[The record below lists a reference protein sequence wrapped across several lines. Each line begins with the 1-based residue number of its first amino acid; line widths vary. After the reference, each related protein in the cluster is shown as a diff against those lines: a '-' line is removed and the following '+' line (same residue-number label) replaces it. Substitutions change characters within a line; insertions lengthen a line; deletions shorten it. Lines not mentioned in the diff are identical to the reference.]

1 MPLFTQR
8 ESRPAWFDETDQSQ
22 WLRPGLGD
30 YLGAAAGDAWEGL
43 PTVALG
49 RLGEMAAL
57 STQAT
62 GTDVELD
69 ESGTPV
75 ISHERQPMSI
85 LPTEEQASIIDAHGL
100 KGQITPQP
108 GYSRDML
115 DVVMEHKKAELARQ
129 ATREAAPGIYAPLGF
144 ATELGIS
151 LFDPINVASAFV
163 PVVGEARVLSMLGR
177 ASGALGRAGVRAG
190 VGTVEGA
197 VGAAMVEPV
206 IALAQTQQQADYDMS
221 DALGNI
227 AFGAAFGA
235 ALHPAAGAVGDW
247 LRSRRGQ
254 RQPWQIMPDT
264 GESLDLMR
272 RHRDAI
278 RDARISAGADET
290 RAAEE
295 SAAAAA
301 LFDARA
307 RRWAYDFNQP
317 VAAFYDRYMPDYR
330 AVREGK
336 DALSQ
341 AALYEQTPMGDAARA
356 SLERDIHD
364 FGAAVDNIVA
374 AGKLP
379 SNPVKMLGQTPLV
392 MQLLGRDTVTGKAAA
407 QGGIYAA
414 PHVFDGTHPN
424 MTPEM
429 WKQIPAAMADPIAV
443 FDSDSPAGRARGD
456 LVFMLELTD
465 ANGATVVVPVALDVA
480 KGRKQAHVNIVKSAY
495 SKESGGVPAN
505 HWFMRQF
512 KKNARYVNGQKME
525 PWLRAA
531 GAASPLGSLKDVA
544 ATNTSGNR
552 IYTDADLVNLREA
565 QPALYQP
572 PAGARDL
579 RQRFAAMPL
588 IEADSTQWFGP
599 GRAIDAAPLTETPE
613 QAKTLREA
621 VKVWARERFPNGTT
635 TTNVDTGW
643 DVQITPK
650 GVRDSLSHGFDALLA
665 RSVPFIPQII
675 ESGIHLDSI
684 EKKPGLMSHIFANKI
699 RLDGQDHV
707 VGFVLREDGNG
718 NRFYDHEL
726 TKIISSDQLVPGKQ
740 REATAELRTDQN
752 LSPGSSELLS
762 NQGDVMNIL
771 RERLGV
777 NDGTGQ
783 VLFQTAYHG
792 TPHRFD
798 EFSLEHIGTGEG
810 AQAHGWGLYFA
821 QDRKVSEDYPNNGRA
836 VGSISPEIA
845 RTLRLDKPG
854 AIVLDDIGLQHIED
868 RHGKE
873 IRGLG
878 FADARAFVDAVL
890 ADVSAVYD
898 VDGGGRKYDLV
909 SRTMTPQGR
918 IMVRLEFAEKGDFYQ
933 VATAGPLRKTQY
945 KNKKPLWEGAH
956 STRFPEETPWA
967 TRRASQRGQSGMR
980 QDAADKISLAIGN
993 REVNGEARARVTFD
1007 AAEGGRAVIEFFSAA
1022 DASSAPHELYHIFRR
1037 EMAESAARPDAPQRV
1052 REDWAH
1058 IEEFVGAEP
1067 GQTWTREM
1075 EEKFARAGERFL
1087 LEGKAPT
1094 PALQGVFE
1102 RLRQWFLELYA
1113 NADAAGLHIS
1123 PAMREVFGN
1132 MLSVPAEQGD
1142 MAFRKALGELLSRPV
1157 DPVEPAA
1164 VPPLPADAPPL
1175 ETMQAMTVEA
1185 EQDLGRALGELE
1197 QALPEGAANLRAVY
1211 DAEVALSDADIQKS
1225 VQVRAVLE
1233 EAARCY
1239 MRN

>member
-30 YLGAAAGDAWEGL
+30 YLDAAAGDAWEGL

-227 AFGAAFGA
+227 AFGVAFGA

-264 GESLDLMR
+264 DESLDLMR

-356 SLERDIHD
+356 SLERDVHD

-407 QGGIYAA
+407 QGGIHAA
-414 PHVFDGTHPN
+414 PHIFDGTHPN

-465 ANGATVVVPVALDVA
+465 ANGATVVVPVALQA
-480 KGRKQAHVNIVKSAY
+480 KGKLGARINIVKSAY
-495 SKESGGVPAN
+495 AKESGGVPSN
-505 HWFMRQF
+505 HWFMRQV
-512 KKNARYVNGQKME
+512 KKNARYVNGQK
-525 PWLRAA
+525 WKHWRDIGS
-531 GAASPLGSLKDVA
+531 GADSPLVVP
-544 ATNTSGNR
+544 TNASGNT
-552 IYTDADLVNLREA
+552 IYSEADLVNLREA

-572 PAGARDL
+572 PAGARDP
-579 RQRFAAMPL
+579 RQRFADMPL

-599 GRAIDAAPLTETPE
+599 GKAIDTDSRNMR
-613 QAKTLREA
+613 KA
-621 VKVWARERFPNGTT
+621 VHDWARTAFPQGTT
-635 TTNVDTGW
+635 VSNADTGW
-643 DVQITPK
+643 GVQVTPSGIK
-650 GVRDSLSHGFDALLA
+650 ASLHHGYDELLA

-699 RLDGQDHV
+699 RLDGQDYV
-707 VGFVLREDGNG
+707 VGFVLREDRTG

-726 TKIISSDQLVPGKQ
+726 TKIISPDWLKPG
-740 REATAELRTDQN
+740 RDTSEEALGHRTN
-752 LSPGSSELLS
+752 RGISPDSLNADRFPDGSVVHAARA
-762 NQGDVMNIL
+762 NRGNVMNIL

-918 IMVRLEFAEKGDFYQ
+918 VMVRLEFAETGDFYSI
-933 VATAGPLRKTQY
+933 ATAGTVRKKY
-945 KNKKPLWEGAH
+945 YEKKLPLWESANLNH
-956 STRFPEETPWA
+956 SPKGTPDA
-967 TRRASQRGQSGMR
+967 TFSGQSGMR
-980 QDAADKISLAIGN
+980 QDAAGKISLAIGN

-1052 REDWAH
+1052 REDWAR

-1132 MLSVPAEQGD
+1132 MLSVPAAQGD

-1185 EQDLGRALGELE
+1185 EQDLDRALGELE
-1197 QALPEGAANLRAVY
+1197 QALPEGTEDLRAVY
-1211 DAEVALSDADIQKS
+1211 DAEAALIDADIQKS
-1225 VQVRAVLE
+1225 IQVRAVLE
-1233 EAARCY
+1233 EAARCE

>member
-57 STQAT
+57 SAQAT

-75 ISHERQPMSI
+75 ISHERRPMSI

-100 KGQITPQP
+100 KGQIMPQP

-115 DVVMEHKKAELARQ
+115 DVVMERKKAELARQ

-197 VGAAMVEPV
+197 VGAAMIEPV

-264 GESLDLMR
+264 DESLALMR

-278 RDARISAGADET
+278 RDARIFAGADEA

-330 AVREGK
+330 AGMAPFDR
-336 DALSQ
+336 
-341 AALYEQTPMGDAARA
+341 T
-356 SLERDIHD
+356 
-364 FGAAVDNIVA
+364 VDNF
-374 AGKLP
+374 L
-379 SNPVKMLGQTPLV
+379 S
-392 MQLLGRDTVTGKAAA
+392 
-407 QGGIYAA
+407 
-414 PHVFDGTHPN
+414 
-424 MTPEM
+424 TPE
-429 WKQIPAAMADPIAV
+429 
-443 FDSDSPAGRARGD
+443 S
-456 LVFMLELTD
+456 
-465 ANGATVVVPVALDVA
+465 LD
-480 KGRKQAHVNIVKSAY
+480 
-495 SKESGGVPAN
+495 
-505 HWFMRQF
+505 
-512 KKNARYVNGQKME
+512 
-525 PWLRAA
+525 
-531 GAASPLGSLKDVA
+531 
-544 ATNTSGNR
+544 
-552 IYTDADLVNLREA
+552 
-565 QPALYQP
+565 
-572 PAGARDL
+572 
-579 RQRFAAMPL
+579 
-588 IEADSTQWFGP
+588 
-599 GRAIDAAPLTETPE
+599 
-613 QAKTLREA
+613 
-621 VKVWARERFPNGTT
+621 
-635 TTNVDTGW
+635 
-643 DVQITPK
+643 
-650 GVRDSLSHGFDALLA
+650 
-665 RSVPFIPQII
+665 
-675 ESGIHLDSI
+675 
-684 EKKPGLMSHIFANKI
+684 
-699 RLDGQDHV
+699 
-707 VGFVLREDGNG
+707 
-718 NRFYDHEL
+718 
-726 TKIISSDQLVPGKQ
+726 
-740 REATAELRTDQN
+740 
-752 LSPGSSELLS
+752 
-762 NQGDVMNIL
+762 
-771 RERLGV
+771 
-777 NDGTGQ
+777 
-783 VLFQTAYHG
+783 QTAYHG
-792 TPHRFD
+792 TPHKFKD
-798 EFSLEHIGTGEG
+798 FSLEHIGTGEG

-821 QDRKVSEDYPNNGRA
+821 ENKDVSEDYRRRLGVGERGQLFEVDIPENDVLLDEQKVFEAQPEKVKKALEGLGRQA
-836 VGSISPEIA
+836 VGELSIGE
-845 RTLRLDKPG
+845 
-854 AIVLDDIGLQHIED
+854 QHIAINNDLKDLLGDLIDIPEMPS
-868 RHGKE
+868 RTINKFQGKTGKE
-873 IRGLG
+873 IYDELSREYGSQSNASKALNAAGIKGISYDGLSDG
-878 FADARAFVDAVL
+878 RSFVVFDDKAIDVL
-890 ADVSAVYD
+890 KTFYQGQA
-898 VDGGGRKYDLV
+898 DGGQPTVIVRGDELGVPEGAEIKAYRKAAREVYRELQKTPAYREDLGEIRFSGDGFREMKQAGADKRKWQLVPRLKELVETAEYIGPVPLNKVRNDRIAAFHWLETDVELNGEKLRVGLNIAEDFNGNKFYNLLQDVEGFKAQRKALGSSQKNKSGGQGLV
-909 SRTMTPQGR
+909 SGSSNLPGR
-918 IMVRLEFAEKGDFYQ
+918 SIPGESE
-933 VATAGPLRKTQY
+933 PL
-945 KNKKPLWEGAH
+945 
-956 STRFPEETPWA
+956 
-967 TRRASQRGQSGMR
+967 R
-980 QDAADKISLAIGN
+980 QDATASVEERIPVSDDG
-993 REVNGEARARVTFD
+993 VNLYILSEPATRGGDPRARVTFD

-1052 REDWAH
+1052 REDWAR

-1067 GQTWTREM
+1067 GQTWTRAM

-1164 VPPLPADAPPL
+1164 VPPLPVDAPPL

-1197 QALPEGAANLRAVY
+1197 QALPGGAANLRAVY
-1211 DAEVALSDADIQKS
+1211 DAETALIDADIQKS
-1225 VQVRAVLE
+1225 VQVQAVLE

>member
-1 MPLFTQR
+1 M
-8 ESRPAWFDETDQSQ
+8 D
-22 WLRPGLGD
+22 
-30 YLGAAAGDAWEGL
+30 AAG
-43 PTVALG
+43 
-49 RLGEMAAL
+49 
-57 STQAT
+57 
-62 GTDVELD
+62 
-69 ESGTPV
+69 
-75 ISHERQPMSI
+75 
-85 LPTEEQASIIDAHGL
+85 
-100 KGQITPQP
+100 
-108 GYSRDML
+108 
-115 DVVMEHKKAELARQ
+115 
-129 ATREAAPGIYAPLGF
+129 
-144 ATELGIS
+144 
-151 LFDPINVASAFV
+151 
-163 PVVGEARVLSMLGR
+163 
-177 ASGALGRAGVRAG
+177 
-190 VGTVEGA
+190 
-197 VGAAMVEPV
+197 
-206 IALAQTQQQADYDMS
+206 
-221 DALGNI
+221 
-227 AFGAAFGA
+227 
-235 ALHPAAGAVGDW
+235 
-247 LRSRRGQ
+247 
-254 RQPWQIMPDT
+254 
-264 GESLDLMR
+264 LMR
-272 RHRDAI
+272 RRSVGLAGEDA
-278 RDARISAGADET
+278 DG
-290 RAAEE
+290 
-295 SAAAAA
+295 
-301 LFDARA
+301 
-307 RRWAYDFNQP
+307 
-317 VAAFYDRYMPDYR
+317 
-330 AVREGK
+330 
-336 DALSQ
+336 DALRQ

-356 SLERDIHD
+356 SLERDVHD
-364 FGAAVDNIVA
+364 FGVAVDNIVA

-379 SNPVKMLGQTPLV
+379 SDPVKMLGQTPLV

-443 FDSDSPAGRARGD
+443 FDSDSPAGRAKGD

-465 ANGATVVVPVALDVA
+465 ANGATVVVPVALQA
-480 KGRKQAHVNIVKSAY
+480 KGKLGARINIVKSAY
-495 SKESGGVPAN
+495 AKESGGVPSN
-505 HWFMRQF
+505 HWFTRQV
-512 KKNARYVNGQKME
+512 KKNARYVNGQK
-525 PWLRAA
+525 WKHWRDIGS
-531 GAASPLGSLKDVA
+531 GADSPLVVP
-544 ATNTSGNR
+544 TNASGNT
-552 IYTDADLVNLREA
+552 IHTEADLVNLRQGNA
-565 QPALYQP
+565 ALYQP
-572 PAGARDL
+572 SAEARDL
-579 RQRFAAMPL
+579 KQRFADMPL

-599 GRAIDAAPLTETPE
+599 GKAIDAASLTETPE

-621 VKVWARERFPNGTT
+621 VKAWARERFPKGTS

-675 ESGIHLDSI
+675 ESGIHVDSI
-684 EKKPGLMSHIFANKI
+684 RKTPQLLSHIFAGKI
-699 RLDGQDHV
+699 RLDGQDYV
-707 VGFVLREDGNG
+707 VGFVLREDVNG

-726 TKIISSDQLVPGKQ
+726 TKIISPDWLVPGHPSN
-740 REATAELRTDQN
+740 EGPSSEGSSGHRTN
-752 LSPGSSELLS
+752 RGISPGSLNADRFPDGSVVHAARA
-762 NQGDVMNIL
+762 NRGDVMNIL

-792 TPHRFD
+792 TPHKFKD
-798 EFSLEHIGTGEG
+798 FSLEHIGTGEG

-821 QDRKVSEDYPNNGRA
+821 QDRKVSEDYRNRLRTGRSRGQLFEVDIPENDVLLDEQKVFEAQPEKVKKALEGLGRQAVGELSVGGQNIAINNDLKDLLGDLIDIPEMPSRTINKFQGKTGKEIYDALSREYGSQSNASKALNAAGIKGISYDGLSDGRSFVVFDDKAIDVLKTFYQEQADAVSYPNNGRA

-918 IMVRLEFAEKGDFYQ
+918 VMVRLEFAEKGDFYQ
-933 VATAGPLRKTQY
+933 VAIAGPLRKTQY

-993 REVNGEARARVTFD
+993 REVNGDARARVTFD

-1052 REDWAH
+1052 REDWAR

-1067 GQTWTREM
+1067 GQTWTRAM

-1132 MLSVPAEQGD
+1132 MLSVPSEQGD

-1197 QALPEGAANLRAVY
+1197 QALPGGAANLRAVY
-1211 DAEVALSDADIQKS
+1211 DAEAALIDADIQKS
-1225 VQVRAVLE
+1225 MQVRAVLE
-1233 EAARCY
+1233 EAARCE

>member
-57 STQAT
+57 SAQAT

-75 ISHERQPMSI
+75 ISHERRPMSI
-85 LPTEEQASIIDAHGL
+85 LPMEEQASIIDAHGL
-100 KGQITPQP
+100 KGQIMPQP

-115 DVVMEHKKAELARQ
+115 DVVMERKKAELARQ

-197 VGAAMVEPV
+197 VGAAMIEPV

-264 GESLDLMR
+264 DESLALMR

-278 RDARISAGADET
+278 RDARIFAGADET

-317 VAAFYDRYMPDYR
+317 VTAFYDRYMPDYR
-330 AVREGK
+330 AGMAPLDR
-336 DALSQ
+336 
-341 AALYEQTPMGDAARA
+341 T
-356 SLERDIHD
+356 
-364 FGAAVDNIVA
+364 VDNF
-374 AGKLP
+374 L
-379 SNPVKMLGQTPLV
+379 SM
-392 MQLLGRDTVTGKAAA
+392 
-407 QGGIYAA
+407 
-414 PHVFDGTHPN
+414 
-424 MTPEM
+424 PE
-429 WKQIPAAMADPIAV
+429 
-443 FDSDSPAGRARGD
+443 S
-456 LVFMLELTD
+456 
-465 ANGATVVVPVALDVA
+465 LD
-480 KGRKQAHVNIVKSAY
+480 
-495 SKESGGVPAN
+495 
-505 HWFMRQF
+505 
-512 KKNARYVNGQKME
+512 
-525 PWLRAA
+525 
-531 GAASPLGSLKDVA
+531 
-544 ATNTSGNR
+544 
-552 IYTDADLVNLREA
+552 
-565 QPALYQP
+565 
-572 PAGARDL
+572 
-579 RQRFAAMPL
+579 
-588 IEADSTQWFGP
+588 
-599 GRAIDAAPLTETPE
+599 
-613 QAKTLREA
+613 
-621 VKVWARERFPNGTT
+621 
-635 TTNVDTGW
+635 
-643 DVQITPK
+643 
-650 GVRDSLSHGFDALLA
+650 
-665 RSVPFIPQII
+665 
-675 ESGIHLDSI
+675 
-684 EKKPGLMSHIFANKI
+684 
-699 RLDGQDHV
+699 
-707 VGFVLREDGNG
+707 
-718 NRFYDHEL
+718 
-726 TKIISSDQLVPGKQ
+726 
-740 REATAELRTDQN
+740 
-752 LSPGSSELLS
+752 
-762 NQGDVMNIL
+762 
-771 RERLGV
+771 
-777 NDGTGQ
+777 
-783 VLFQTAYHG
+783 QTAYHG

-798 EFSLEHIGTGEG
+798 DFSLEHIGTGEG

-821 QDRKVSEDYPNNGRA
+821 QDRKVSEDYRNRLRTGRSRGQLFEVDIPENDVLLDEQKSFGEQPDAVKQALLAVYKSFPKERLAIVREEAKAQVGRDRALVEKGDKLELERQQLFNRKRALKTVNAERPAGTNPFDPKSSAKLFDLGRDYLRQMYSPEQIARLENDAGYLAAEKAALKEKLDDVARKIGENERRIEEKRKKDRDAIDRARLGTLLAKMDGASLYSGISAMADSPRAASELLNAHGIRGITYDGGQDGRSFVVFDDKAIDVLKTFYQPEVNAVSYPNNGRA

-918 IMVRLEFAEKGDFYQ
+918 VMVRLEFAETGDFYSI
-933 VATAGPLRKTQY
+933 ATAGTVRKKY
-945 KNKKPLWEGAH
+945 YEKKLPLWESANLNH
-956 STRFPEETPWA
+956 SPKGTPDA
-967 TRRASQRGQSGMR
+967 TFSGQSGMR
-980 QDAADKISLAIGN
+980 QDAAGKISLAIGN
-993 REVNGEARARVTFD
+993 REVNGDARARVTFD
-1007 AAEGGRAVIEFFSAA
+1007 AAEGGRAIIEFFSAA

-1052 REDWAH
+1052 REDWAR

-1067 GQTWTREM
+1067 GQTWTRAM

-1197 QALPEGAANLRAVY
+1197 QALPGGAANLRAIY
-1211 DAEVALSDADIQKS
+1211 DAETALIDADIQKS
-1225 VQVRAVLE
+1225 VQVRTVLE

>member
-8 ESRPAWFDETDQSQ
+8 ESRPAWFHETDQSQ

-57 STQAT
+57 SAQAT

-69 ESGTPV
+69 ENGTPV

-85 LPTEEQASIIDAHGL
+85 LPTEEQASIIDAYGL

-115 DVVMEHKKAELARQ
+115 DVVMERKKAELARQ

-197 VGAAMVEPV
+197 VGAAMIEPV

-264 GESLDLMR
+264 DESLALMR

-278 RDARISAGADET
+278 RDARIFAGADEA

-356 SLERDIHD
+356 SLERDVHD

-392 MQLLGRDTVTGKAAA
+392 MRLLGRDTVTGKAAA
-407 QGGIYAA
+407 QGGVYAA

-465 ANGATVVVPVALDVA
+465 ANGATVVVPVALQA
-480 KGRKQAHVNIVKSAY
+480 KGKLGARINIVKSAY
-495 SKESGGVPAN
+495 SKESGGVPSN
-505 HWFMRQF
+505 HWFMRQL
-512 KKNARYVNGQKME
+512 KKNARYVNGQK
-525 PWLRAA
+525 WKHWRDIGS
-531 GAASPLGSLKDVA
+531 GADSPLVVP
-544 ATNTSGNR
+544 TNASGNT
-552 IYTDADLVNLREA
+552 IHTEADLVNLRQGNA
-565 QPALYQP
+565 ALYQP
-572 PAGARDL
+572 SAEARDL
-579 RQRFAAMPL
+579 L
-588 IEADSTQWFGP
+588 NADVDAWAQKSGSSNLP
-599 GRAIDAAPLTETPE
+599 GRSIPGESEPL
-613 QAKTLREA
+613 
-621 VKVWARERFPNGTT
+621 
-635 TTNVDTGW
+635 
-643 DVQITPK
+643 
-650 GVRDSLSHGFDALLA
+650 
-665 RSVPFIPQII
+665 
-675 ESGIHLDSI
+675 
-684 EKKPGLMSHIFANKI
+684 
-699 RLDGQDHV
+699 
-707 VGFVLREDGNG
+707 
-718 NRFYDHEL
+718 
-726 TKIISSDQLVPGKQ
+726 
-740 REATAELRTDQN
+740 
-752 LSPGSSELLS
+752 
-762 NQGDVMNIL
+762 
-771 RERLGV
+771 
-777 NDGTGQ
+777 
-783 VLFQTAYHG
+783 
-792 TPHRFD
+792 
-798 EFSLEHIGTGEG
+798 
-810 AQAHGWGLYFA
+810 
-821 QDRKVSEDYPNNGRA
+821 
-836 VGSISPEIA
+836 
-845 RTLRLDKPG
+845 
-854 AIVLDDIGLQHIED
+854 
-868 RHGKE
+868 
-873 IRGLG
+873 
-878 FADARAFVDAVL
+878 
-890 ADVSAVYD
+890 
-898 VDGGGRKYDLV
+898 
-909 SRTMTPQGR
+909 
-918 IMVRLEFAEKGDFYQ
+918 
-933 VATAGPLRKTQY
+933 
-945 KNKKPLWEGAH
+945 
-956 STRFPEETPWA
+956 
-967 TRRASQRGQSGMR
+967 R
-980 QDAADKISLAIGN
+980 QDATASVEERIPVSDDG
-993 REVNGEARARVTFD
+993 VNLYILSEPATRGGDPRARVTFD

-1052 REDWAH
+1052 REDWAR

-1067 GQTWTREM
+1067 GKAWTREM

-1197 QALPEGAANLRAVY
+1197 QALPGGAANLRAIY
-1211 DAEVALSDADIQKS
+1211 DAETALIDADIQKS
-1225 VQVRAVLE
+1225 VQVRTVLE

>member
-8 ESRPAWFDETDQSQ
+8 ESRPAWFHETDQSQ

-57 STQAT
+57 SAQAT

-75 ISHERQPMSI
+75 ISHERRPMSI
-85 LPTEEQASIIDAHGL
+85 LPMEEQASIIDAHGL
-100 KGQITPQP
+100 KGQIMPQP

-115 DVVMEHKKAELARQ
+115 DVVMERKKAELARQ

-197 VGAAMVEPV
+197 VGAAMIEPV

-264 GESLDLMR
+264 DESLALMR

-278 RDARISAGADET
+278 RDARICAGADEA

-330 AVREGK
+330 AGMAPFDR
-336 DALSQ
+336 
-341 AALYEQTPMGDAARA
+341 T
-356 SLERDIHD
+356 
-364 FGAAVDNIVA
+364 VDNF
-374 AGKLP
+374 L
-379 SNPVKMLGQTPLV
+379 S
-392 MQLLGRDTVTGKAAA
+392 
-407 QGGIYAA
+407 
-414 PHVFDGTHPN
+414 
-424 MTPEM
+424 TPE
-429 WKQIPAAMADPIAV
+429 
-443 FDSDSPAGRARGD
+443 S
-456 LVFMLELTD
+456 
-465 ANGATVVVPVALDVA
+465 LD
-480 KGRKQAHVNIVKSAY
+480 
-495 SKESGGVPAN
+495 
-505 HWFMRQF
+505 
-512 KKNARYVNGQKME
+512 
-525 PWLRAA
+525 
-531 GAASPLGSLKDVA
+531 
-544 ATNTSGNR
+544 
-552 IYTDADLVNLREA
+552 
-565 QPALYQP
+565 
-572 PAGARDL
+572 
-579 RQRFAAMPL
+579 
-588 IEADSTQWFGP
+588 
-599 GRAIDAAPLTETPE
+599 
-613 QAKTLREA
+613 
-621 VKVWARERFPNGTT
+621 
-635 TTNVDTGW
+635 
-643 DVQITPK
+643 
-650 GVRDSLSHGFDALLA
+650 
-665 RSVPFIPQII
+665 
-675 ESGIHLDSI
+675 
-684 EKKPGLMSHIFANKI
+684 
-699 RLDGQDHV
+699 
-707 VGFVLREDGNG
+707 
-718 NRFYDHEL
+718 
-726 TKIISSDQLVPGKQ
+726 
-740 REATAELRTDQN
+740 
-752 LSPGSSELLS
+752 
-762 NQGDVMNIL
+762 
-771 RERLGV
+771 
-777 NDGTGQ
+777 
-783 VLFQTAYHG
+783 QTAYHG
-792 TPHRFD
+792 TPHRFTD
-798 EFSLEHIGTGEG
+798 FSLEHIGTGEG

-821 QDRKVSEDYPNNGRA
+821 QDRKISEDYRNRLRTGRSRGQLFEVDIPENDVLLDEQKVFEAQPEKVKKALEGLGRQA
-836 VGSISPEIA
+836 VGELSVGEQNIAVNNDLKDLLGDLIDIPEMPS
-845 RTLRLDKPG
+845 RTINKFLGKT
-854 AIVLDDIGLQHIED
+854 
-868 RHGKE
+868 GKE
-873 IRGLG
+873 IYDALSREYGSQSNASKALNAAGIKGISYDGLSDGRSFVVFDDKAIDVLKTFYQEQADGGQPTVIVRGDELG
-878 FADARAFVDAVL
+878 VPEGANIREYIAAAKKYHDALKYESEHGKPVMQPQLERPVRFSGKGWKKNTYGGANVDKWKLFPKLREIIETSTLKHTDDVSKPRKDGFTRFHWVENFVELDGNQRYVGLMLAEDKDGNLFYNLNADVDAWAQKSGSSNL
-890 ADVSAVYD
+890 P
-898 VDGGGRKYDLV
+898 GR
-909 SRTMTPQGR
+909 SIPG
-918 IMVRLEFAEKGDFYQ
+918 ESE
-933 VATAGPLRKTQY
+933 PL
-945 KNKKPLWEGAH
+945 
-956 STRFPEETPWA
+956 
-967 TRRASQRGQSGMR
+967 R
-980 QDAADKISLAIGN
+980 QDATASVEERIPVSDDG
-993 REVNGEARARVTFD
+993 VNLYILSEPATRGGDPRARVTFD

-1052 REDWAH
+1052 REDWAR

-1067 GQTWTREM
+1067 GQTWTRAM

-1197 QALPEGAANLRAVY
+1197 QALPGGAANLRAVY
-1211 DAEVALSDADIQKS
+1211 DAETALIDADIQKS
-1225 VQVRAVLE
+1225 VQVRTVLE

>member
-8 ESRPAWFDETDQSQ
+8 ESRPAWFHETDQSQ
-22 WLRPGLGD
+22 WLRPSLGD

-85 LPTEEQASIIDAHGL
+85 LPTEEQASIIDAYGL

-115 DVVMEHKKAELARQ
+115 DVVMERKKAELARQ

-197 VGAAMVEPV
+197 VGAAMIEPV

-264 GESLDLMR
+264 DESLALMR

-278 RDARISAGADET
+278 RDARIFAGADET

-317 VAAFYDRYMPDYR
+317 VTAFYDRYMPDYR
-330 AVREGK
+330 AGMAPFDR
-336 DALSQ
+336 
-341 AALYEQTPMGDAARA
+341 T
-356 SLERDIHD
+356 
-364 FGAAVDNIVA
+364 VDNF
-374 AGKLP
+374 L
-379 SNPVKMLGQTPLV
+379 SM
-392 MQLLGRDTVTGKAAA
+392 
-407 QGGIYAA
+407 
-414 PHVFDGTHPN
+414 
-424 MTPEM
+424 PE
-429 WKQIPAAMADPIAV
+429 
-443 FDSDSPAGRARGD
+443 S
-456 LVFMLELTD
+456 
-465 ANGATVVVPVALDVA
+465 LD
-480 KGRKQAHVNIVKSAY
+480 
-495 SKESGGVPAN
+495 
-505 HWFMRQF
+505 
-512 KKNARYVNGQKME
+512 
-525 PWLRAA
+525 
-531 GAASPLGSLKDVA
+531 
-544 ATNTSGNR
+544 
-552 IYTDADLVNLREA
+552 
-565 QPALYQP
+565 
-572 PAGARDL
+572 
-579 RQRFAAMPL
+579 
-588 IEADSTQWFGP
+588 
-599 GRAIDAAPLTETPE
+599 
-613 QAKTLREA
+613 
-621 VKVWARERFPNGTT
+621 
-635 TTNVDTGW
+635 
-643 DVQITPK
+643 
-650 GVRDSLSHGFDALLA
+650 
-665 RSVPFIPQII
+665 
-675 ESGIHLDSI
+675 
-684 EKKPGLMSHIFANKI
+684 
-699 RLDGQDHV
+699 
-707 VGFVLREDGNG
+707 
-718 NRFYDHEL
+718 
-726 TKIISSDQLVPGKQ
+726 
-740 REATAELRTDQN
+740 
-752 LSPGSSELLS
+752 
-762 NQGDVMNIL
+762 
-771 RERLGV
+771 
-777 NDGTGQ
+777 
-783 VLFQTAYHG
+783 QTAYHG

-798 EFSLEHIGTGEG
+798 DFSLEHIGTGEG

-821 QDRKVSEDYPNNGRA
+821 QNKGVSEKYRENL
-836 VGSISPEIA
+836 SISNTEYRIGKKTYHLDMDDRVTWVDEKNVTPPDYVLFALRELRTTRGNKEQAIEELSRRAEEWMSEKDKETKKIGKIFKKSAAWLQEKNIEVTGDPGQLFEVDLPENDV
-845 RTLRLDKPG
+845 LLDEDKEFSQQPEHVRSALESMG
-854 AIVLDDIGLQHIED
+854 LGDIQ
-868 RHGKE
+868 RRSGKE
-873 IRGLG
+873 IYQLAVEKYGSERQASEALNAAGIKGISYDGLSDGRSFVVFDDKAIDVLKTFYQEQADGGQPAVIVRGDELG
-878 FADARAFVDAVL
+878 VPEGANIREYIAAAKKYHDALKYESEHGKPVMQPQLERPVRFSGKGWKKNTYGGANVDKWKLFPKLREIIETSTLKHTDDVSKPRKDGFTRFHWVENFVELDGNQRYVGLMLAEDKDGNLFYNLNADVDAWAQKSGSSNL
-890 ADVSAVYD
+890 P
-898 VDGGGRKYDLV
+898 GR
-909 SRTMTPQGR
+909 SIPG
-918 IMVRLEFAEKGDFYQ
+918 ESE
-933 VATAGPLRKTQY
+933 PL
-945 KNKKPLWEGAH
+945 
-956 STRFPEETPWA
+956 
-967 TRRASQRGQSGMR
+967 R
-980 QDAADKISLAIGN
+980 QDATASVEERIPVSDDG
-993 REVNGEARARVTFD
+993 VNLYILSEPATRGGDPRARVTFD

-1052 REDWAH
+1052 REDWAR

-1067 GQTWTREM
+1067 GKAWTREM

-1142 MAFRKALGELLSRPV
+1142 MFFRKALGELLSRPV

-1197 QALPEGAANLRAVY
+1197 QALPGGAANLRAVY
-1211 DAEVALSDADIQKS
+1211 DAEAALIDADIQKS
-1225 VQVRAVLE
+1225 MQVRAVLE
-1233 EAARCY
+1233 EAARCE

>member
-8 ESRPAWFDETDQSQ
+8 ESRPAWFHETDQSQ

-57 STQAT
+57 SAQAT

-69 ESGTPV
+69 ENGTPV

-85 LPTEEQASIIDAHGL
+85 LPTEEQASIIDAYGL

-115 DVVMEHKKAELARQ
+115 DVVMERKKAELARQ

-197 VGAAMVEPV
+197 VGAAMIEPV

-264 GESLDLMR
+264 DESLALMR

-278 RDARISAGADET
+278 RDARIFAGADEA

-330 AVREGK
+330 AEMAPFDR
-336 DALSQ
+336 
-341 AALYEQTPMGDAARA
+341 T
-356 SLERDIHD
+356 
-364 FGAAVDNIVA
+364 VDNF
-374 AGKLP
+374 L
-379 SNPVKMLGQTPLV
+379 S
-392 MQLLGRDTVTGKAAA
+392 
-407 QGGIYAA
+407 
-414 PHVFDGTHPN
+414 
-424 MTPEM
+424 TPE
-429 WKQIPAAMADPIAV
+429 
-443 FDSDSPAGRARGD
+443 S
-456 LVFMLELTD
+456 
-465 ANGATVVVPVALDVA
+465 LD
-480 KGRKQAHVNIVKSAY
+480 
-495 SKESGGVPAN
+495 
-505 HWFMRQF
+505 
-512 KKNARYVNGQKME
+512 
-525 PWLRAA
+525 
-531 GAASPLGSLKDVA
+531 
-544 ATNTSGNR
+544 
-552 IYTDADLVNLREA
+552 
-565 QPALYQP
+565 
-572 PAGARDL
+572 
-579 RQRFAAMPL
+579 
-588 IEADSTQWFGP
+588 
-599 GRAIDAAPLTETPE
+599 
-613 QAKTLREA
+613 
-621 VKVWARERFPNGTT
+621 
-635 TTNVDTGW
+635 
-643 DVQITPK
+643 
-650 GVRDSLSHGFDALLA
+650 
-665 RSVPFIPQII
+665 
-675 ESGIHLDSI
+675 
-684 EKKPGLMSHIFANKI
+684 
-699 RLDGQDHV
+699 
-707 VGFVLREDGNG
+707 
-718 NRFYDHEL
+718 
-726 TKIISSDQLVPGKQ
+726 
-740 REATAELRTDQN
+740 
-752 LSPGSSELLS
+752 
-762 NQGDVMNIL
+762 
-771 RERLGV
+771 
-777 NDGTGQ
+777 
-783 VLFQTAYHG
+783 QTAYHG
-792 TPHRFD
+792 TPHRFTD
-798 EFSLEHIGTGEG
+798 FSLEHIGTGEG

-821 QDRKVSEDYPNNGRA
+821 QDRKVSEDYRNRLRTGGSRGQLFEVDIPENDVLLDEQKSFGEQPDAVKQALLAVYKSFPKERLAIVREEAKANVGRDKVLVDKGDKLNLERRQLFNRKRALKTVNAERPAGTNPFDPKSSAKLFDLGRDYLRQMYSPEQIARLENDAGYLAAEKAALKEKLDDVARKIGENERRIEEKRKKDRDAIDRARLGTLLAKMDGASLYSGISAMADSPRAASELLNTHGVRGITYDGGQDGRSFVVFDDKAIDVLKTFYQPEVDAVPYPNNGRA

-845 RTLRLDKPG
+845 STLRLDKPG

-918 IMVRLEFAEKGDFYQ
+918 VMVRLEFAETGDFYSI
-933 VATAGPLRKTQY
+933 ATAGTVRKKY
-945 KNKKPLWEGAH
+945 YEKKLPLWESANLNH
-956 STRFPEETPWA
+956 SPKGTPDA
-967 TRRASQRGQSGMR
+967 TFSGQSGMR
-980 QDAADKISLAIGN
+980 QDAAGKISLAIGN
-993 REVNGEARARVTFD
+993 REVNGDARARVTFD

-1052 REDWAH
+1052 REDWAR

-1067 GQTWTREM
+1067 GKAWTREM

-1185 EQDLGRALGELE
+1185 ELDLGRALGELE
-1197 QALPEGAANLRAVY
+1197 QALPGGAANLRAVY
-1211 DAEVALSDADIQKS
+1211 DAETALIDADIQKS
-1225 VQVRAVLE
+1225 VQVRTVLE

>member
-8 ESRPAWFDETDQSQ
+8 ESRPAWFHETDQSQ

-57 STQAT
+57 SAQAT

-75 ISHERQPMSI
+75 ISHERRPMSI
-85 LPTEEQASIIDAHGL
+85 LPTEEQASIIDAYGL

-115 DVVMEHKKAELARQ
+115 DVVMERKKAELARQ

-197 VGAAMVEPV
+197 VGAAMIEPV

-264 GESLDLMR
+264 DESLALMR

-278 RDARISAGADET
+278 RDARIFAGADEA

-330 AVREGK
+330 AGMAPFDR
-336 DALSQ
+336 
-341 AALYEQTPMGDAARA
+341 T
-356 SLERDIHD
+356 
-364 FGAAVDNIVA
+364 VDNF
-374 AGKLP
+374 L
-379 SNPVKMLGQTPLV
+379 SM
-392 MQLLGRDTVTGKAAA
+392 
-407 QGGIYAA
+407 
-414 PHVFDGTHPN
+414 
-424 MTPEM
+424 PE
-429 WKQIPAAMADPIAV
+429 
-443 FDSDSPAGRARGD
+443 S
-456 LVFMLELTD
+456 
-465 ANGATVVVPVALDVA
+465 LD
-480 KGRKQAHVNIVKSAY
+480 
-495 SKESGGVPAN
+495 
-505 HWFMRQF
+505 
-512 KKNARYVNGQKME
+512 
-525 PWLRAA
+525 
-531 GAASPLGSLKDVA
+531 
-544 ATNTSGNR
+544 
-552 IYTDADLVNLREA
+552 
-565 QPALYQP
+565 
-572 PAGARDL
+572 
-579 RQRFAAMPL
+579 
-588 IEADSTQWFGP
+588 
-599 GRAIDAAPLTETPE
+599 
-613 QAKTLREA
+613 
-621 VKVWARERFPNGTT
+621 
-635 TTNVDTGW
+635 
-643 DVQITPK
+643 
-650 GVRDSLSHGFDALLA
+650 
-665 RSVPFIPQII
+665 
-675 ESGIHLDSI
+675 
-684 EKKPGLMSHIFANKI
+684 
-699 RLDGQDHV
+699 
-707 VGFVLREDGNG
+707 
-718 NRFYDHEL
+718 
-726 TKIISSDQLVPGKQ
+726 
-740 REATAELRTDQN
+740 
-752 LSPGSSELLS
+752 
-762 NQGDVMNIL
+762 
-771 RERLGV
+771 
-777 NDGTGQ
+777 
-783 VLFQTAYHG
+783 QTAYHG

-798 EFSLEHIGTGEG
+798 DFSLEHIGTGEG

-821 QDRKVSEDYPNNGRA
+821 QDRKVSEDYRNRLRTGRSRGQLFEVDIPENDVLLDEQKVFEAQPEKVKKALEGLGRQA
-836 VGSISPEIA
+836 VGELSVGEQNIAVNNDLKDLLGDLIDIPEMPS
-845 RTLRLDKPG
+845 RTINKFLGKT
-854 AIVLDDIGLQHIED
+854 
-868 RHGKE
+868 GKE
-873 IRGLG
+873 IYDALSREYGSQSNASKALNAAGIKGISYDGLSDG
-878 FADARAFVDAVL
+878 RSFVVFDDKAIDVL
-890 ADVSAVYD
+890 KTFYQEQA
-898 VDGGGRKYDLV
+898 DGGQPAVIVRGDELGVPEGAEIKAYRKAAREVYRELQKTPAYREDLGEIRFSGDGFREMKQAGADKRKWQLVPRLKELVETAEYIGPVPLNKVRNDRIAAFHWLETDVELNGEKLRVGLNIAEDFNGNKFYNLLQDVEEFKAQRKALGSSQKNKSGGQGLV
-909 SRTMTPQGR
+909 SGSSNLPGR
-918 IMVRLEFAEKGDFYQ
+918 SIPGESE
-933 VATAGPLRKTQY
+933 PL
-945 KNKKPLWEGAH
+945 
-956 STRFPEETPWA
+956 
-967 TRRASQRGQSGMR
+967 R
-980 QDAADKISLAIGN
+980 QDATASVEERIPVSDDG
-993 REVNGEARARVTFD
+993 VNLYILSEPATRGGDPRARVTFD

-1052 REDWAH
+1052 REDWAR

-1067 GQTWTREM
+1067 GKAWTREM

-1142 MAFRKALGELLSRPV
+1142 MFFRKALGELLSRPV

-1197 QALPEGAANLRAVY
+1197 QALPGGAANLRAVY
-1211 DAEVALSDADIQKS
+1211 GAETALIDADIQKS
-1225 VQVRAVLE
+1225 MQVRAVLE
-1233 EAARCY
+1233 EAARCE

>member
-8 ESRPAWFDETDQSQ
+8 ESRPAWFHETDQSQ

-57 STQAT
+57 SAQAT

-69 ESGTPV
+69 ENGTPV

-85 LPTEEQASIIDAHGL
+85 LPTEEQASIIDAYGL

-115 DVVMEHKKAELARQ
+115 DVVMERKKAELARQ

-197 VGAAMVEPV
+197 VGAAMIEPV

-264 GESLDLMR
+264 DESLALMR

-278 RDARISAGADET
+278 RDARIFAGADEA

-330 AVREGK
+330 AEMAPFDR
-336 DALSQ
+336 
-341 AALYEQTPMGDAARA
+341 T
-356 SLERDIHD
+356 
-364 FGAAVDNIVA
+364 VDNF
-374 AGKLP
+374 L
-379 SNPVKMLGQTPLV
+379 S
-392 MQLLGRDTVTGKAAA
+392 
-407 QGGIYAA
+407 
-414 PHVFDGTHPN
+414 
-424 MTPEM
+424 TPE
-429 WKQIPAAMADPIAV
+429 
-443 FDSDSPAGRARGD
+443 S
-456 LVFMLELTD
+456 
-465 ANGATVVVPVALDVA
+465 LD
-480 KGRKQAHVNIVKSAY
+480 
-495 SKESGGVPAN
+495 
-505 HWFMRQF
+505 
-512 KKNARYVNGQKME
+512 
-525 PWLRAA
+525 
-531 GAASPLGSLKDVA
+531 
-544 ATNTSGNR
+544 
-552 IYTDADLVNLREA
+552 
-565 QPALYQP
+565 
-572 PAGARDL
+572 
-579 RQRFAAMPL
+579 
-588 IEADSTQWFGP
+588 
-599 GRAIDAAPLTETPE
+599 
-613 QAKTLREA
+613 
-621 VKVWARERFPNGTT
+621 
-635 TTNVDTGW
+635 
-643 DVQITPK
+643 
-650 GVRDSLSHGFDALLA
+650 
-665 RSVPFIPQII
+665 
-675 ESGIHLDSI
+675 
-684 EKKPGLMSHIFANKI
+684 
-699 RLDGQDHV
+699 
-707 VGFVLREDGNG
+707 
-718 NRFYDHEL
+718 
-726 TKIISSDQLVPGKQ
+726 
-740 REATAELRTDQN
+740 
-752 LSPGSSELLS
+752 
-762 NQGDVMNIL
+762 
-771 RERLGV
+771 
-777 NDGTGQ
+777 
-783 VLFQTAYHG
+783 QTAYHG
-792 TPHRFD
+792 TPHRFTD
-798 EFSLEHIGTGEG
+798 FSLEHIGTGEG

-821 QDRKVSEDYPNNGRA
+821 QDRKISEDYRNRLRTGRSRGQLFEVDIPENDVLLDEQKSFGEQPDAVKQALLAVYKSFPKERLAIVREEAKAQVWRDRALVEKGDKLELERQQLFNRKRALKTVNAERPAGTNPFDPKSSAKLFDLGRDYLRQMYSPEQIARLENDAGYLAAEKAALKEKLDDVARKIGENERRIEEKRKKDRDAIARARLGTLLAKMDGASLYSGISAMADSPRAASELLNAHGVRGITYDGGQDGRSFVVFDDKAIDVLKTFYQPEVDAVPYPNNGRA

-845 RTLRLDKPG
+845 STLRLDKPG

-918 IMVRLEFAEKGDFYQ
+918 VMVRLEFAETGDFYSI
-933 VATAGPLRKTQY
+933 ATAGTVRKKY
-945 KNKKPLWEGAH
+945 YEKKLPLWESANLNH
-956 STRFPEETPWA
+956 SPKGTPDA
-967 TRRASQRGQSGMR
+967 TFSGQSGMR
-980 QDAADKISLAIGN
+980 QDAAGKISLAIGN
-993 REVNGEARARVTFD
+993 REVNGDARARVTFD
-1007 AAEGGRAVIEFFSAA
+1007 AAEGGRAIIEFFSAA

-1052 REDWAH
+1052 REDWAR

-1067 GQTWTREM
+1067 GQTWTRAM

-1185 EQDLGRALGELE
+1185 EQDLGRALGELG
-1197 QALPEGAANLRAVY
+1197 QALPGGAANLRAIY
-1211 DAEVALSDADIQKS
+1211 DAETALIDADIQKS
-1225 VQVRAVLE
+1225 VQVRTVLE

>member
-57 STQAT
+57 SAQAT

-69 ESGTPV
+69 ENGTPV
-75 ISHERQPMSI
+75 ISHERRPMSI

-100 KGQITPQP
+100 KGQIMPQP

-115 DVVMEHKKAELARQ
+115 DVVMERKKAELARQ

-197 VGAAMVEPV
+197 VGAAMIEPV

-264 GESLDLMR
+264 DESLALMR

-278 RDARISAGADET
+278 RDARIFAGADEA

-330 AVREGK
+330 AGMAPFDR
-336 DALSQ
+336 
-341 AALYEQTPMGDAARA
+341 T
-356 SLERDIHD
+356 
-364 FGAAVDNIVA
+364 VDNF
-374 AGKLP
+374 L
-379 SNPVKMLGQTPLV
+379 S
-392 MQLLGRDTVTGKAAA
+392 
-407 QGGIYAA
+407 
-414 PHVFDGTHPN
+414 
-424 MTPEM
+424 TPE
-429 WKQIPAAMADPIAV
+429 
-443 FDSDSPAGRARGD
+443 S
-456 LVFMLELTD
+456 
-465 ANGATVVVPVALDVA
+465 LD
-480 KGRKQAHVNIVKSAY
+480 
-495 SKESGGVPAN
+495 
-505 HWFMRQF
+505 
-512 KKNARYVNGQKME
+512 
-525 PWLRAA
+525 
-531 GAASPLGSLKDVA
+531 
-544 ATNTSGNR
+544 
-552 IYTDADLVNLREA
+552 
-565 QPALYQP
+565 
-572 PAGARDL
+572 
-579 RQRFAAMPL
+579 
-588 IEADSTQWFGP
+588 
-599 GRAIDAAPLTETPE
+599 
-613 QAKTLREA
+613 
-621 VKVWARERFPNGTT
+621 
-635 TTNVDTGW
+635 
-643 DVQITPK
+643 
-650 GVRDSLSHGFDALLA
+650 
-665 RSVPFIPQII
+665 
-675 ESGIHLDSI
+675 
-684 EKKPGLMSHIFANKI
+684 
-699 RLDGQDHV
+699 
-707 VGFVLREDGNG
+707 
-718 NRFYDHEL
+718 
-726 TKIISSDQLVPGKQ
+726 
-740 REATAELRTDQN
+740 
-752 LSPGSSELLS
+752 
-762 NQGDVMNIL
+762 
-771 RERLGV
+771 
-777 NDGTGQ
+777 
-783 VLFQTAYHG
+783 QTAYHG
-792 TPHRFD
+792 TPHKFKD
-798 EFSLEHIGTGEG
+798 FSLEHIGTGEG

-821 QDRKVSEDYPNNGRA
+821 QNKGISEKYRENLSISNTEYRIGKKTYRLDMDDRVTWVDEKNVTPPDYVLFALRELRTNRGNKEQAVEELSRRAEEWMGEKDKETKKIGKIFKKSAAWLQEKNIEVAGDPGQLFEVDIPENDVLLDENMEFSQQPEHVRSALGSMGLGDIQRRSGKEIYQLAVEKYGSERQASEALNAAGIKGISYDGLSDGRSFVIFDDKAIEVMRTFYQPQVDAVSYPNNGRA

-890 ADVSAVYD
+890 ADVNAVYAVND
-898 VDGGGRKYDLV
+898 GGRKYDLV
-909 SRTMTPQGR
+909 SRAMLPQGR
-918 IMVRLEFAEKGDFYQ
+918 VMVRLEFARTGDFYS
-933 VATAGPLRKTQY
+933 VATAGPIKMAQY
-945 KNKKPLWEGAH
+945 KKKKPLWESAPHFQSGLTD
-956 STRFPEETPWA
+956 SVENTPRV
-967 TRRASQRGQSGMR
+967 TGQSGMR
-980 QDAADKISLAIGN
+980 QDAAGKISLAIGN
-993 REVNGEARARVTFD
+993 REVNGDARARVTFD

-1052 REDWAH
+1052 REDWAR

-1067 GQTWTREM
+1067 GQTWTRAM

-1197 QALPEGAANLRAVY
+1197 QALPGGAANLRAVY
-1211 DAEVALSDADIQKS
+1211 DAETALIDADIQKS
-1225 VQVRAVLE
+1225 VQVRTVLE

>member
-8 ESRPAWFDETDQSQ
+8 ESRPAWFHETDQSQ

-57 STQAT
+57 SAQAT

-69 ESGTPV
+69 ENGTPV

-85 LPTEEQASIIDAHGL
+85 LPTEEQASIIDAYGL

-115 DVVMEHKKAELARQ
+115 DVVMERKKAELARQ

-197 VGAAMVEPV
+197 VGAAMIEPV

-264 GESLDLMR
+264 DESLALMR

-278 RDARISAGADET
+278 RDARIFAGADEA

-330 AVREGK
+330 AEMAPFDR
-336 DALSQ
+336 
-341 AALYEQTPMGDAARA
+341 T
-356 SLERDIHD
+356 
-364 FGAAVDNIVA
+364 VDNF
-374 AGKLP
+374 L
-379 SNPVKMLGQTPLV
+379 S
-392 MQLLGRDTVTGKAAA
+392 
-407 QGGIYAA
+407 
-414 PHVFDGTHPN
+414 
-424 MTPEM
+424 TPE
-429 WKQIPAAMADPIAV
+429 
-443 FDSDSPAGRARGD
+443 S
-456 LVFMLELTD
+456 
-465 ANGATVVVPVALDVA
+465 LD
-480 KGRKQAHVNIVKSAY
+480 
-495 SKESGGVPAN
+495 
-505 HWFMRQF
+505 
-512 KKNARYVNGQKME
+512 
-525 PWLRAA
+525 
-531 GAASPLGSLKDVA
+531 
-544 ATNTSGNR
+544 
-552 IYTDADLVNLREA
+552 
-565 QPALYQP
+565 
-572 PAGARDL
+572 
-579 RQRFAAMPL
+579 
-588 IEADSTQWFGP
+588 
-599 GRAIDAAPLTETPE
+599 
-613 QAKTLREA
+613 
-621 VKVWARERFPNGTT
+621 
-635 TTNVDTGW
+635 
-643 DVQITPK
+643 
-650 GVRDSLSHGFDALLA
+650 
-665 RSVPFIPQII
+665 
-675 ESGIHLDSI
+675 
-684 EKKPGLMSHIFANKI
+684 
-699 RLDGQDHV
+699 
-707 VGFVLREDGNG
+707 
-718 NRFYDHEL
+718 
-726 TKIISSDQLVPGKQ
+726 
-740 REATAELRTDQN
+740 
-752 LSPGSSELLS
+752 
-762 NQGDVMNIL
+762 
-771 RERLGV
+771 
-777 NDGTGQ
+777 
-783 VLFQTAYHG
+783 QTAYHG
-792 TPHRFD
+792 TPHRFTD
-798 EFSLEHIGTGEG
+798 FSLEHIGTGEG

-821 QDRKVSEDYPNNGRA
+821 QDRKISEDYRNRLRTGRSRGQLFEVDIPENDVLLDEQKSFGEQPDAVKQALLAVYKSFPKERLAIVREEAKAQVWRDRALVEKGDKLELERQQLFNRKRALKTVNAERPAGTNPFDPKSSAKLFDLGRDYLRQMYSPEQIARLENDAGYLAAEKAALKEKLDDVARKIGENERRIEEKRKKDRDAIARARLGTLLAKMDGASLYSGISAMADSPRAASELLNAHGVRGITYDGGQDGRSFVVFDDKAIDVLKTFYQPEVDAVPYPNNGRA

-845 RTLRLDKPG
+845 STLRLDKPG

-918 IMVRLEFAEKGDFYQ
+918 VMVRLEFAETGDFYSI
-933 VATAGPLRKTQY
+933 ATAGTVRKKY
-945 KNKKPLWEGAH
+945 YEKKLPLWESANLNH
-956 STRFPEETPWA
+956 SPKGTPDA
-967 TRRASQRGQSGMR
+967 TFSGQSGMR

-993 REVNGEARARVTFD
+993 REVNGDARARVTFD
-1007 AAEGGRAVIEFFSAA
+1007 AAEGGRAIIEFFSAA

-1052 REDWAH
+1052 REDWAR

-1067 GQTWTREM
+1067 GQTWTRAM

-1197 QALPEGAANLRAVY
+1197 QALPGGAANLRAIY
-1211 DAEVALSDADIQKS
+1211 DAETALIDADIQKS
-1225 VQVRAVLE
+1225 VQVRTVLE

>member
-8 ESRPAWFDETDQSQ
+8 ESRPAWFHETDQSQ

-57 STQAT
+57 SAQAT

-85 LPTEEQASIIDAHGL
+85 LPTEEQAGIIDAYGL

-115 DVVMEHKKAELARQ
+115 DVVMERKKAELARQ

-197 VGAAMVEPV
+197 VGAAMIEPV

-264 GESLDLMR
+264 DESLALMR

-278 RDARISAGADET
+278 RDARIFAGADEA

-330 AVREGK
+330 AGMAPFDR
-336 DALSQ
+336 
-341 AALYEQTPMGDAARA
+341 T
-356 SLERDIHD
+356 
-364 FGAAVDNIVA
+364 VDNF
-374 AGKLP
+374 L
-379 SNPVKMLGQTPLV
+379 SM
-392 MQLLGRDTVTGKAAA
+392 
-407 QGGIYAA
+407 
-414 PHVFDGTHPN
+414 
-424 MTPEM
+424 PE
-429 WKQIPAAMADPIAV
+429 
-443 FDSDSPAGRARGD
+443 S
-456 LVFMLELTD
+456 
-465 ANGATVVVPVALDVA
+465 LD
-480 KGRKQAHVNIVKSAY
+480 
-495 SKESGGVPAN
+495 
-505 HWFMRQF
+505 
-512 KKNARYVNGQKME
+512 
-525 PWLRAA
+525 
-531 GAASPLGSLKDVA
+531 
-544 ATNTSGNR
+544 
-552 IYTDADLVNLREA
+552 
-565 QPALYQP
+565 
-572 PAGARDL
+572 
-579 RQRFAAMPL
+579 
-588 IEADSTQWFGP
+588 
-599 GRAIDAAPLTETPE
+599 
-613 QAKTLREA
+613 
-621 VKVWARERFPNGTT
+621 
-635 TTNVDTGW
+635 
-643 DVQITPK
+643 
-650 GVRDSLSHGFDALLA
+650 
-665 RSVPFIPQII
+665 
-675 ESGIHLDSI
+675 
-684 EKKPGLMSHIFANKI
+684 
-699 RLDGQDHV
+699 
-707 VGFVLREDGNG
+707 
-718 NRFYDHEL
+718 
-726 TKIISSDQLVPGKQ
+726 
-740 REATAELRTDQN
+740 
-752 LSPGSSELLS
+752 
-762 NQGDVMNIL
+762 
-771 RERLGV
+771 
-777 NDGTGQ
+777 
-783 VLFQTAYHG
+783 QTAYHG
-792 TPHRFD
+792 TPHKFKD
-798 EFSLEHIGTGEG
+798 FSLEHIGTGEG

-821 QDRKVSEDYPNNGRA
+821 QDRKVSEDYRNRLRTGRSRGQLFEVDIPENDVLLDEQKSFGEQPDAVKHALLAVYKSFPKERLAIVREEAKALVGRDKVLVDKGDKLNLERQQLFNRKRALKTVNAERPAGTNPFDPKSSAKLFDLGRDYLRQMYSPEQIARLENDAEYLTAEKAALKEKLDDIGRKIEENERRIEEKRKKDRDAIDRARLNTLLAKMDGASLYSGISAMADSPRAASELLNAHGVRGITYDGGQDGRSFVVFDDKAIDVLKTFYQEQADAVSYPNNGRA

-918 IMVRLEFAEKGDFYQ
+918 VMVRLEFAETGDFYSI
-933 VATAGPLRKTQY
+933 ATAGTVRKKY
-945 KNKKPLWEGAH
+945 YEKKLPLWESANLNH
-956 STRFPEETPWA
+956 SQKGTPDA
-967 TRRASQRGQSGMR
+967 TFSGQSGMR

-1052 REDWAH
+1052 REDWAR

-1067 GQTWTREM
+1067 GQTWTRAM

-1113 NADAAGLHIS
+1113 NADAAGLYIS

-1175 ETMQAMTVEA
+1175 ETMQAMTAEA

-1197 QALPEGAANLRAVY
+1197 QTLPEGAANLRAVY
-1211 DAEVALSDADIQKS
+1211 DAETALIDADIQKS
-1225 VQVRAVLE
+1225 MQVRAVLE
-1233 EAARCY
+1233 EAARCE

>member
-8 ESRPAWFDETDQSQ
+8 ESRPAWFHETDQSQ

-30 YLGAAAGDAWEGL
+30 YLEAAAGDAWEGL

-49 RLGEMAAL
+49 RLGEMAVL
-57 STQAT
+57 SAQAT

-69 ESGTPV
+69 ENGTPV
-75 ISHERQPMSI
+75 ISHERQPMAI
-85 LPTEEQASIIDAHGL
+85 LPTEEQASIIDAYGL
-100 KGQITPQP
+100 KGQITPRP

-115 DVVMEHKKAELARQ
+115 DVVMKRKKAELARQ

-197 VGAAMVEPV
+197 VGAAMIEPV
-206 IALAQTQQQADYDMS
+206 IALAKTQQQADYDMS

-235 ALHPAAGAVGDW
+235 ALHPTAGAVGDW

-264 GESLDLMR
+264 DESLALMR

-278 RDARISAGADET
+278 RDARISAGADEV

-295 SAAAAA
+295 SAA
-301 LFDARA
+301 DARA

-330 AVREGK
+330 AGMVPFDR
-336 DALSQ
+336 
-341 AALYEQTPMGDAARA
+341 T
-356 SLERDIHD
+356 
-364 FGAAVDNIVA
+364 VDNF
-374 AGKLP
+374 L
-379 SNPVKMLGQTPLV
+379 S
-392 MQLLGRDTVTGKAAA
+392 
-407 QGGIYAA
+407 
-414 PHVFDGTHPN
+414 
-424 MTPEM
+424 TPE
-429 WKQIPAAMADPIAV
+429 
-443 FDSDSPAGRARGD
+443 S
-456 LVFMLELTD
+456 
-465 ANGATVVVPVALDVA
+465 LD
-480 KGRKQAHVNIVKSAY
+480 
-495 SKESGGVPAN
+495 
-505 HWFMRQF
+505 
-512 KKNARYVNGQKME
+512 
-525 PWLRAA
+525 
-531 GAASPLGSLKDVA
+531 
-544 ATNTSGNR
+544 
-552 IYTDADLVNLREA
+552 
-565 QPALYQP
+565 
-572 PAGARDL
+572 
-579 RQRFAAMPL
+579 
-588 IEADSTQWFGP
+588 
-599 GRAIDAAPLTETPE
+599 
-613 QAKTLREA
+613 
-621 VKVWARERFPNGTT
+621 
-635 TTNVDTGW
+635 
-643 DVQITPK
+643 
-650 GVRDSLSHGFDALLA
+650 
-665 RSVPFIPQII
+665 
-675 ESGIHLDSI
+675 
-684 EKKPGLMSHIFANKI
+684 
-699 RLDGQDHV
+699 
-707 VGFVLREDGNG
+707 
-718 NRFYDHEL
+718 
-726 TKIISSDQLVPGKQ
+726 
-740 REATAELRTDQN
+740 
-752 LSPGSSELLS
+752 
-762 NQGDVMNIL
+762 
-771 RERLGV
+771 
-777 NDGTGQ
+777 
-783 VLFQTAYHG
+783 QTAYHG

-798 EFSLEHIGTGEG
+798 DFSLEHIGTGEG

-821 QDRKVSEDYPNNGRA
+821 QDRKVSEDYRNRLRTGRSRGQLFEVDIPENDVLLDEQKSFGEQPDAVKQALLAVYKSFPKERLAIVREDAKANVGRDKVLVDKGDKLNLERQQLFNQRRALKTVNAERPAGTNPFDPKSSAKLFDLGRDYLRQMYSPEQIARLENDAEYLTAEKAALKEKLDDIGRKIEENERRIEEKRKKDRDAIDRARLNTLLAKMDGASLYSGISAMADSPRAASESLNAHGVRGITYDGGQDGRSFVVFDDKAIDVLKTFYQPEVDAVPYPNNGRA

-890 ADVSAVYD
+890 ADVNAVYAVND
-898 VDGGGRKYDLV
+898 GGRKYDLV
-909 SRTMTPQGR
+909 SRAMLPQGR
-918 IMVRLEFAEKGDFYQ
+918 VMVRLEFARTGDFYS
-933 VATAGPLRKTQY
+933 VATAGPIKMAQY
-945 KNKKPLWEGAH
+945 KKKKPLWESAPHFQSGLTD
-956 STRFPEETPWA
+956 SVENTPRV
-967 TRRASQRGQSGMR
+967 TGQSGMR
-980 QDAADKISLAIGN
+980 QDAAGKISLAIGN
-993 REVNGEARARVTFD
+993 REVNGDARARVTFD

-1052 REDWAH
+1052 REDWAR

-1067 GQTWTREM
+1067 GQTWTRAM

-1175 ETMQAMTVEA
+1175 ETMQAMTAEA

-1197 QALPEGAANLRAVY
+1197 QALSEGAADLRAVY
-1211 DAEVALSDADIQKS
+1211 DAETALIDADIQKS

-1233 EAARCY
+1233 EAARCF

>member
-8 ESRPAWFDETDQSQ
+8 ESRPAWFHETDQSQ

-57 STQAT
+57 SAQAT
-62 GTDVELD
+62 GMDVELD
-69 ESGTPV
+69 ENGTPV

-85 LPTEEQASIIDAHGL
+85 LPTEEQASIIDAYGL

-115 DVVMEHKKAELARQ
+115 DVVMERKKAELARQ

-197 VGAAMVEPV
+197 VGAAMIEPV

-264 GESLDLMR
+264 DESLALMR

-278 RDARISAGADET
+278 RDARIFAGADEA

-330 AVREGK
+330 AEMAPFDR
-336 DALSQ
+336 
-341 AALYEQTPMGDAARA
+341 T
-356 SLERDIHD
+356 
-364 FGAAVDNIVA
+364 VDNF
-374 AGKLP
+374 L
-379 SNPVKMLGQTPLV
+379 S
-392 MQLLGRDTVTGKAAA
+392 
-407 QGGIYAA
+407 
-414 PHVFDGTHPN
+414 
-424 MTPEM
+424 TPE
-429 WKQIPAAMADPIAV
+429 
-443 FDSDSPAGRARGD
+443 S
-456 LVFMLELTD
+456 
-465 ANGATVVVPVALDVA
+465 LD
-480 KGRKQAHVNIVKSAY
+480 
-495 SKESGGVPAN
+495 
-505 HWFMRQF
+505 
-512 KKNARYVNGQKME
+512 
-525 PWLRAA
+525 
-531 GAASPLGSLKDVA
+531 
-544 ATNTSGNR
+544 
-552 IYTDADLVNLREA
+552 
-565 QPALYQP
+565 
-572 PAGARDL
+572 
-579 RQRFAAMPL
+579 
-588 IEADSTQWFGP
+588 
-599 GRAIDAAPLTETPE
+599 
-613 QAKTLREA
+613 
-621 VKVWARERFPNGTT
+621 
-635 TTNVDTGW
+635 
-643 DVQITPK
+643 
-650 GVRDSLSHGFDALLA
+650 
-665 RSVPFIPQII
+665 
-675 ESGIHLDSI
+675 
-684 EKKPGLMSHIFANKI
+684 
-699 RLDGQDHV
+699 
-707 VGFVLREDGNG
+707 
-718 NRFYDHEL
+718 
-726 TKIISSDQLVPGKQ
+726 
-740 REATAELRTDQN
+740 
-752 LSPGSSELLS
+752 
-762 NQGDVMNIL
+762 
-771 RERLGV
+771 
-777 NDGTGQ
+777 
-783 VLFQTAYHG
+783 QTAYHG
-792 TPHRFD
+792 TPHRFTD
-798 EFSLEHIGTGEG
+798 FSLEHIGTGEG

-821 QDRKVSEDYPNNGRA
+821 QDRKISEDYRNRLRTGRSRGQLFEVDIPENDVLLDEQKSFGEQPNA
-836 VGSISPEIA
+836 VKQALLAVYKSFPKE
-845 RTLRLDKPG
+845 RL
-854 AIVLDDIGLQHIED
+854 AIVREEAKAQVGRD
-868 RHGKE
+868 R
-873 IRGLG
+873 
-878 FADARAFVDAVL
+878 A
-890 ADVSAVYD
+890 
-898 VDGGGRKYDLV
+898 LV
-909 SRTMTPQGR
+909 
-918 IMVRLEFAEKGDFYQ
+918 EKGDKLELERQQLFNRKRALKTVNAERPAGTNPFDPKSSAKLFDLGRDYLRQMYSPEQIARLENDAGYLAAEKAALKEKLDDVARKIGENERRIEEKRKKDRDAIDRARLGTLLAKMDGASLYSGISAMADSPRAASELLNAHGVRGITYDGGQDGRSFVVFDDKAIDVLKTFYQ
-933 VATAGPLRKTQY
+933 EQADGGQPTVIVRGDELGVPEGAEIKAYRKAAREVYRELQKTPAYREDLGDIQFTKAGWSEVSHTGADVRKWKLIPQLKELVEKAEYIERHELYKQRHDNIVAFHWLETDVLLDDERLRVGLQIAEDAAGNKFYNLNQDLEGWQRKYNPLGADPAISNAGPQGDSEVLGSSQKHKSGSQEFPQGATAPVEPRIPVSDDGVNLYILSEP
-945 KNKKPLWEGAH
+945 
-956 STRFPEETPWA
+956 A
-967 TRRASQRGQSGMR
+967 TRGG
-980 QDAADKISLAIGN
+980 DP
-993 REVNGEARARVTFD
+993 RARVTFD

-1022 DASSAPHELYHIFRR
+1022 DASSATHELYHIFRR

-1052 REDWAH
+1052 REDWAR

-1067 GQTWTREM
+1067 GQTWTRAM

-1197 QALPEGAANLRAVY
+1197 QALPGGAANLRAVY
-1211 DAEVALSDADIQKS
+1211 DAETALIDADIQKS
-1225 VQVRAVLE
+1225 VQVQAVLE

>member
-49 RLGEMAAL
+49 RLGEMAAM
-57 STQAT
+57 SAQAT

-75 ISHERQPMSI
+75 ISHERRPMAI

-100 KGQITPQP
+100 KGQIMPQP

-115 DVVMEHKKAELARQ
+115 DVVMERKKAELARQ

-197 VGAAMVEPV
+197 VGAAMIEPV
-206 IALAQTQQQADYDMS
+206 MALAQTQQQADYDMS

-264 GESLDLMR
+264 DESLALMR
-272 RHRDAI
+272 QHRDAI
-278 RDARISAGADET
+278 RDARIFAGADET

-330 AVREGK
+330 AGMVPFDR
-336 DALSQ
+336 
-341 AALYEQTPMGDAARA
+341 T
-356 SLERDIHD
+356 
-364 FGAAVDNIVA
+364 VDNF
-374 AGKLP
+374 L
-379 SNPVKMLGQTPLV
+379 S
-392 MQLLGRDTVTGKAAA
+392 
-407 QGGIYAA
+407 
-414 PHVFDGTHPN
+414 
-424 MTPEM
+424 TPE
-429 WKQIPAAMADPIAV
+429 
-443 FDSDSPAGRARGD
+443 S
-456 LVFMLELTD
+456 
-465 ANGATVVVPVALDVA
+465 LD
-480 KGRKQAHVNIVKSAY
+480 
-495 SKESGGVPAN
+495 
-505 HWFMRQF
+505 
-512 KKNARYVNGQKME
+512 
-525 PWLRAA
+525 
-531 GAASPLGSLKDVA
+531 
-544 ATNTSGNR
+544 
-552 IYTDADLVNLREA
+552 
-565 QPALYQP
+565 
-572 PAGARDL
+572 
-579 RQRFAAMPL
+579 
-588 IEADSTQWFGP
+588 
-599 GRAIDAAPLTETPE
+599 
-613 QAKTLREA
+613 
-621 VKVWARERFPNGTT
+621 
-635 TTNVDTGW
+635 
-643 DVQITPK
+643 
-650 GVRDSLSHGFDALLA
+650 
-665 RSVPFIPQII
+665 
-675 ESGIHLDSI
+675 
-684 EKKPGLMSHIFANKI
+684 
-699 RLDGQDHV
+699 
-707 VGFVLREDGNG
+707 
-718 NRFYDHEL
+718 
-726 TKIISSDQLVPGKQ
+726 
-740 REATAELRTDQN
+740 
-752 LSPGSSELLS
+752 
-762 NQGDVMNIL
+762 
-771 RERLGV
+771 
-777 NDGTGQ
+777 
-783 VLFQTAYHG
+783 QTAYHG

-798 EFSLEHIGTGEG
+798 DFSLEHIGTGEG

-821 QDRKVSEDYPNNGRA
+821 QDRKVSEDYRNRLRTGRSRGQLFE
-836 VGSISPEIA
+836 VDIPEN
-845 RTLRLDKPG
+845 D
-854 AIVLDDIGLQHIED
+854 VLLTDSVEN
-868 RHGKE
+868 
-873 IRGLG
+873 
-878 FADARAFVDAVL
+878 
-890 ADVSAVYD
+890 
-898 VDGGGRKYDLV
+898 
-909 SRTMTPQGR
+909 TPR
-918 IMVRLEFAEKGDFYQ
+918 V
-933 VATAGPLRKTQY
+933 T
-945 KNKKPLWEGAH
+945 
-956 STRFPEETPWA
+956 
-967 TRRASQRGQSGMR
+967 GQSGMR
-980 QDAADKISLAIGN
+980 QDAAGKISLAIGN
-993 REVNGEARARVTFD
+993 REVNGDARARVTFD

-1052 REDWAH
+1052 REDWAR

-1067 GQTWTREM
+1067 GQTWTRAM

-1123 PAMREVFGN
+1123 PAIREVFGN

-1142 MAFRKALGELLSRPV
+1142 MFFRKALGELLSRPV

-1197 QALPEGAANLRAVY
+1197 QALPGGAANLRAVY
-1211 DAEVALSDADIQKS
+1211 DAEAALIDADIQKS
-1225 VQVRAVLE
+1225 MQVRAVLE
-1233 EAARCY
+1233 EAARCE

>member
-8 ESRPAWFDETDQSQ
+8 ESRPAWFHETDQSQ

-57 STQAT
+57 SAQAT

-69 ESGTPV
+69 ENGTPV
-75 ISHERQPMSI
+75 ISHERRPMSI

-100 KGQITPQP
+100 KGQIMPQP

-115 DVVMEHKKAELARQ
+115 DVVMERKKAELARQ

-197 VGAAMVEPV
+197 VGAAMIEPV

-235 ALHPAAGAVGDW
+235 ALHPTAGAVGDW

-264 GESLDLMR
+264 DESLALMR

-278 RDARISAGADET
+278 RDARISAGADEV

-330 AVREGK
+330 AGMAPFDR
-336 DALSQ
+336 
-341 AALYEQTPMGDAARA
+341 T
-356 SLERDIHD
+356 
-364 FGAAVDNIVA
+364 VDNF
-374 AGKLP
+374 L
-379 SNPVKMLGQTPLV
+379 S
-392 MQLLGRDTVTGKAAA
+392 
-407 QGGIYAA
+407 
-414 PHVFDGTHPN
+414 
-424 MTPEM
+424 TPE
-429 WKQIPAAMADPIAV
+429 
-443 FDSDSPAGRARGD
+443 S
-456 LVFMLELTD
+456 
-465 ANGATVVVPVALDVA
+465 LD
-480 KGRKQAHVNIVKSAY
+480 
-495 SKESGGVPAN
+495 
-505 HWFMRQF
+505 
-512 KKNARYVNGQKME
+512 
-525 PWLRAA
+525 
-531 GAASPLGSLKDVA
+531 
-544 ATNTSGNR
+544 
-552 IYTDADLVNLREA
+552 
-565 QPALYQP
+565 
-572 PAGARDL
+572 
-579 RQRFAAMPL
+579 
-588 IEADSTQWFGP
+588 
-599 GRAIDAAPLTETPE
+599 
-613 QAKTLREA
+613 
-621 VKVWARERFPNGTT
+621 
-635 TTNVDTGW
+635 
-643 DVQITPK
+643 
-650 GVRDSLSHGFDALLA
+650 
-665 RSVPFIPQII
+665 
-675 ESGIHLDSI
+675 
-684 EKKPGLMSHIFANKI
+684 
-699 RLDGQDHV
+699 
-707 VGFVLREDGNG
+707 
-718 NRFYDHEL
+718 
-726 TKIISSDQLVPGKQ
+726 
-740 REATAELRTDQN
+740 
-752 LSPGSSELLS
+752 
-762 NQGDVMNIL
+762 
-771 RERLGV
+771 
-777 NDGTGQ
+777 
-783 VLFQTAYHG
+783 QTAYHG
-792 TPHRFD
+792 TPHKFKD
-798 EFSLEHIGTGEG
+798 FSLEHIGTGEG

-821 QDRKVSEDYPNNGRA
+821 QDRKVSEDYRNRLRTGRSRGQLFEVDIPENDVLLDEQKVFEAQPEKVKKALEGLGRQA
-836 VGSISPEIA
+836 VGELSVGEQNIAVNNDLKDLLGDLIDIPEMPS
-845 RTLRLDKPG
+845 RTINKFLGKT
-854 AIVLDDIGLQHIED
+854 
-868 RHGKE
+868 GKE
-873 IRGLG
+873 IYDALSREYGSQSNASKALNAAGIKGISYDGLSDGRSFVVFDDKAIDVLKTFYQEQADGGQPTVIVRGDELG
-878 FADARAFVDAVL
+878 VPEGANIREYIAAAKKYHDALKYESEHGKPVMQPQLERPVRFSGKGWKKNTYGGANVDKWKLFPKLREIIETSTLKHTDDVSKPRKDGFTRFHWVENFVELDGNQRYVGLMLAEDKDGNLFYNLNADVDAWAQKSGSSNL
-890 ADVSAVYD
+890 P
-898 VDGGGRKYDLV
+898 GR
-909 SRTMTPQGR
+909 SIPG
-918 IMVRLEFAEKGDFYQ
+918 ESE
-933 VATAGPLRKTQY
+933 PL
-945 KNKKPLWEGAH
+945 
-956 STRFPEETPWA
+956 
-967 TRRASQRGQSGMR
+967 R
-980 QDAADKISLAIGN
+980 QDATASVEERIPVSDDG
-993 REVNGEARARVTFD
+993 VNLYILSEPATRGGDPRARVTFD

-1052 REDWAH
+1052 REDWAR

-1067 GQTWTREM
+1067 GQTWTRAM

>member
-30 YLGAAAGDAWEGL
+30 YLEAAAGDAWEGL

-115 DVVMEHKKAELARQ
+115 DVVMERKKAELARQ

-197 VGAAMVEPV
+197 VGAAMIEPV

-235 ALHPAAGAVGDW
+235 ALHPTAGAVGDW

-264 GESLDLMR
+264 DESLALMR

-278 RDARISAGADET
+278 RDARIFAGADEA

-330 AVREGK
+330 AGMAPFDR
-336 DALSQ
+336 
-341 AALYEQTPMGDAARA
+341 T
-356 SLERDIHD
+356 
-364 FGAAVDNIVA
+364 VDNF
-374 AGKLP
+374 L
-379 SNPVKMLGQTPLV
+379 SM
-392 MQLLGRDTVTGKAAA
+392 
-407 QGGIYAA
+407 
-414 PHVFDGTHPN
+414 
-424 MTPEM
+424 PE
-429 WKQIPAAMADPIAV
+429 
-443 FDSDSPAGRARGD
+443 S
-456 LVFMLELTD
+456 
-465 ANGATVVVPVALDVA
+465 LD
-480 KGRKQAHVNIVKSAY
+480 
-495 SKESGGVPAN
+495 
-505 HWFMRQF
+505 
-512 KKNARYVNGQKME
+512 
-525 PWLRAA
+525 
-531 GAASPLGSLKDVA
+531 
-544 ATNTSGNR
+544 
-552 IYTDADLVNLREA
+552 
-565 QPALYQP
+565 
-572 PAGARDL
+572 
-579 RQRFAAMPL
+579 
-588 IEADSTQWFGP
+588 
-599 GRAIDAAPLTETPE
+599 
-613 QAKTLREA
+613 
-621 VKVWARERFPNGTT
+621 
-635 TTNVDTGW
+635 
-643 DVQITPK
+643 
-650 GVRDSLSHGFDALLA
+650 
-665 RSVPFIPQII
+665 
-675 ESGIHLDSI
+675 
-684 EKKPGLMSHIFANKI
+684 
-699 RLDGQDHV
+699 
-707 VGFVLREDGNG
+707 
-718 NRFYDHEL
+718 
-726 TKIISSDQLVPGKQ
+726 
-740 REATAELRTDQN
+740 
-752 LSPGSSELLS
+752 
-762 NQGDVMNIL
+762 
-771 RERLGV
+771 
-777 NDGTGQ
+777 
-783 VLFQTAYHG
+783 QTAYHG

-798 EFSLEHIGTGEG
+798 DFSLEHIGTGEG

-821 QDRKVSEDYPNNGRA
+821 QDRKVSEDYRNRLRTGRSRGQLFEVDIPENDVLLDEQKSFGEQPDA
-836 VGSISPEIA
+836 VKQALLAVYKSFPKERLAIVREEAKANVGRDKVLVDKGDKLNLERQQLFNQRRALKTVNAERPAGTNPFDPKSSAKLFDLGRDYLRQMYSPEQIA
-845 RTLRLDKPG
+845 RLENDAGYLAAEK
-854 AIVLDDIGLQHIED
+854 AVLKEKLDDVARKIGENERRIEEKRKKDRDAIDRARLNTLLAKMDGASLYSGISAMADSPRAASELLNAHGVRGITYDGGQDGRSFVVFDDKAIDVLKTFYQEQADGGQPTVIVRGDELGVPEGAEIKAYRKAAREVYRELQKTPAYRED
-868 RHGKE
+868 LGE
-873 IRGLG
+873 IRFSGNGFREMKQAGADKRKWQLVPRLKELVETAEYIGPVPLNKVRNDRIAAFHWLETDVELNGEKLRVGLNIAEDFNG
-878 FADARAFVDAVL
+878 NKFYNL
-890 ADVSAVYD
+890 LQDVEEFKAQRKALGSSQKNKS
-898 VDGGGRKYDLV
+898 GGQGLV
-909 SRTMTPQGR
+909 SGSSNLPGR
-918 IMVRLEFAEKGDFYQ
+918 SIPGESE
-933 VATAGPLRKTQY
+933 PL
-945 KNKKPLWEGAH
+945 
-956 STRFPEETPWA
+956 
-967 TRRASQRGQSGMR
+967 R
-980 QDAADKISLAIGN
+980 QDATASVEERIPVSDDG
-993 REVNGEARARVTFD
+993 VNLYILSEPATRGGDPRARVTFD

-1052 REDWAH
+1052 REDWAR

-1067 GQTWTREM
+1067 GKAWTREM

-1185 EQDLGRALGELE
+1185 EQDLVRALGELE
-1197 QALPEGAANLRAVY
+1197 QALPGGAANLRAVY
-1211 DAEVALSDADIQKS
+1211 DAETALIDADIQKTM
-1225 VQVRAVLE
+1225 QVRAVLE
-1233 EAARCY
+1233 EAARCE

>member
-8 ESRPAWFDETDQSQ
+8 ESRPAWFHETDQSQ

-57 STQAT
+57 SAQAT

-69 ESGTPV
+69 ENGTPV

-85 LPTEEQASIIDAHGL
+85 LPTEEQASIIDAYGL

-115 DVVMEHKKAELARQ
+115 DVVMERKKAELARQ

-197 VGAAMVEPV
+197 VGAAMIEPV

-264 GESLDLMR
+264 DESLALMR

-278 RDARISAGADET
+278 RDARIFAGADEA

-330 AVREGK
+330 AEMAPFDR
-336 DALSQ
+336 
-341 AALYEQTPMGDAARA
+341 T
-356 SLERDIHD
+356 
-364 FGAAVDNIVA
+364 VDNF
-374 AGKLP
+374 L
-379 SNPVKMLGQTPLV
+379 S
-392 MQLLGRDTVTGKAAA
+392 
-407 QGGIYAA
+407 
-414 PHVFDGTHPN
+414 
-424 MTPEM
+424 TPE
-429 WKQIPAAMADPIAV
+429 
-443 FDSDSPAGRARGD
+443 S
-456 LVFMLELTD
+456 
-465 ANGATVVVPVALDVA
+465 LD
-480 KGRKQAHVNIVKSAY
+480 
-495 SKESGGVPAN
+495 
-505 HWFMRQF
+505 
-512 KKNARYVNGQKME
+512 
-525 PWLRAA
+525 
-531 GAASPLGSLKDVA
+531 
-544 ATNTSGNR
+544 
-552 IYTDADLVNLREA
+552 
-565 QPALYQP
+565 
-572 PAGARDL
+572 
-579 RQRFAAMPL
+579 
-588 IEADSTQWFGP
+588 
-599 GRAIDAAPLTETPE
+599 
-613 QAKTLREA
+613 
-621 VKVWARERFPNGTT
+621 
-635 TTNVDTGW
+635 
-643 DVQITPK
+643 
-650 GVRDSLSHGFDALLA
+650 
-665 RSVPFIPQII
+665 
-675 ESGIHLDSI
+675 
-684 EKKPGLMSHIFANKI
+684 
-699 RLDGQDHV
+699 
-707 VGFVLREDGNG
+707 
-718 NRFYDHEL
+718 
-726 TKIISSDQLVPGKQ
+726 
-740 REATAELRTDQN
+740 
-752 LSPGSSELLS
+752 
-762 NQGDVMNIL
+762 
-771 RERLGV
+771 
-777 NDGTGQ
+777 
-783 VLFQTAYHG
+783 QTAYHG
-792 TPHRFD
+792 TPHKFKD
-798 EFSLEHIGTGEG
+798 FSLEHIGTGEG

-821 QDRKVSEDYPNNGRA
+821 QNKGISEKYRENLSISNTEYRIGKKTYRLDMDDRVTWVDEKNVTPPDYVLFALRELRTNRGNKEQAVEELSRRAEEWMGEKDKETKKIGKIFKKSAAWLQEKNIEVAGDPGQLFEVDIPENDVLLDENMEFSQQPEHVRSALGSMGLGDIQRRSGKEIYQLAVEKYGSERQASEALNAAGIKGISYDGLSDGRSFVIFDDKAIEVMRTFYQPQVDAVSYPNNGRA

-890 ADVSAVYD
+890 ADVNAVYAVND
-898 VDGGGRKYDLV
+898 GGRKYDLV
-909 SRTMTPQGR
+909 SRAMLPQGR
-918 IMVRLEFAEKGDFYQ
+918 VMVRLEFARTGDFYS
-933 VATAGPLRKTQY
+933 VATAGPIKMAQY
-945 KNKKPLWEGAH
+945 KKKKPLWESAPHFQSGLTD
-956 STRFPEETPWA
+956 SVENTPRV
-967 TRRASQRGQSGMR
+967 TGQSGMR
-980 QDAADKISLAIGN
+980 QDAAGKISLAIGN
-993 REVNGEARARVTFD
+993 REVNGDARARVTFD
-1007 AAEGGRAVIEFFSAA
+1007 AAEGGRAIIEFFSAA

-1052 REDWAH
+1052 REDWAR

-1067 GQTWTREM
+1067 GQTWTRAM

-1197 QALPEGAANLRAVY
+1197 QALPGGAANLRAIY
-1211 DAEVALSDADIQKS
+1211 DAETALIDADIQKS
-1225 VQVRAVLE
+1225 VQVRTVLE

>member
-8 ESRPAWFDETDQSQ
+8 ESRPAWFHETDQSQ

-57 STQAT
+57 SAQAT

-69 ESGTPV
+69 ENGTPV
-75 ISHERQPMSI
+75 ISHERRPMSI

-100 KGQITPQP
+100 KGQIMPQP

-115 DVVMEHKKAELARQ
+115 DVVMERKKAELARQ

-197 VGAAMVEPV
+197 VGAAMIEPV

-235 ALHPAAGAVGDW
+235 ALHPTAGAVGDW

-264 GESLDLMR
+264 DESLALMR

-278 RDARISAGADET
+278 RDARLSAGADAT

-330 AVREGK
+330 AGMAPFDR
-336 DALSQ
+336 
-341 AALYEQTPMGDAARA
+341 T
-356 SLERDIHD
+356 
-364 FGAAVDNIVA
+364 VDNF
-374 AGKLP
+374 L
-379 SNPVKMLGQTPLV
+379 S
-392 MQLLGRDTVTGKAAA
+392 
-407 QGGIYAA
+407 
-414 PHVFDGTHPN
+414 
-424 MTPEM
+424 TPE
-429 WKQIPAAMADPIAV
+429 
-443 FDSDSPAGRARGD
+443 S
-456 LVFMLELTD
+456 
-465 ANGATVVVPVALDVA
+465 LD
-480 KGRKQAHVNIVKSAY
+480 
-495 SKESGGVPAN
+495 
-505 HWFMRQF
+505 
-512 KKNARYVNGQKME
+512 
-525 PWLRAA
+525 
-531 GAASPLGSLKDVA
+531 
-544 ATNTSGNR
+544 
-552 IYTDADLVNLREA
+552 
-565 QPALYQP
+565 
-572 PAGARDL
+572 
-579 RQRFAAMPL
+579 
-588 IEADSTQWFGP
+588 
-599 GRAIDAAPLTETPE
+599 
-613 QAKTLREA
+613 
-621 VKVWARERFPNGTT
+621 
-635 TTNVDTGW
+635 
-643 DVQITPK
+643 
-650 GVRDSLSHGFDALLA
+650 
-665 RSVPFIPQII
+665 
-675 ESGIHLDSI
+675 
-684 EKKPGLMSHIFANKI
+684 
-699 RLDGQDHV
+699 
-707 VGFVLREDGNG
+707 
-718 NRFYDHEL
+718 
-726 TKIISSDQLVPGKQ
+726 
-740 REATAELRTDQN
+740 
-752 LSPGSSELLS
+752 
-762 NQGDVMNIL
+762 
-771 RERLGV
+771 
-777 NDGTGQ
+777 
-783 VLFQTAYHG
+783 QTAYHG
-792 TPHRFD
+792 TPHRFTD
-798 EFSLEHIGTGEG
+798 FSLEHIGIGEG

-821 QDRKVSEDYPNNGRA
+821 QDRKISEDYRNRLRTGRSRGQLFEVDIPENDVLLDEQKVFEAQPEKVKKALEGLGRQA
-836 VGSISPEIA
+836 VGELSVGEQNIAVNNDLKDLLGDLIDIPEMPS
-845 RTLRLDKPG
+845 RTINKFLGKT
-854 AIVLDDIGLQHIED
+854 
-868 RHGKE
+868 GKE
-873 IRGLG
+873 IYDALSREYGSQSNASKALNAAGIKGISYDGLSDGRSFVVFDDKAIDVLKTFYQEQADGGQPTVIVRGDELG
-878 FADARAFVDAVL
+878 VPEGANIREYIAAAKKYHDALKYESEHGKPVMQPQLERPVRFSGKGWKKNTYGGANVDKWKLFPKLREIIETSTLKHTDDVSKPRKDGFTRFHWVENFVELDGNQRYVGLMLAEDKDGNLFYNLNADVDAWAQKSGSSNL
-890 ADVSAVYD
+890 P
-898 VDGGGRKYDLV
+898 GR
-909 SRTMTPQGR
+909 SIPG
-918 IMVRLEFAEKGDFYQ
+918 ESE
-933 VATAGPLRKTQY
+933 PL
-945 KNKKPLWEGAH
+945 
-956 STRFPEETPWA
+956 
-967 TRRASQRGQSGMR
+967 R
-980 QDAADKISLAIGN
+980 QDATASVEERIPVSDDG
-993 REVNGEARARVTFD
+993 VNLYILSEPATRGGDPRARVTFD

-1052 REDWAH
+1052 REDWAR

-1067 GQTWTREM
+1067 GQTWTRAM

>member
-8 ESRPAWFDETDQSQ
+8 ESRPAWFHETDQSQ

-57 STQAT
+57 SAQAT

-69 ESGTPV
+69 ENGTPV

-85 LPTEEQASIIDAHGL
+85 LPTEEQASIIDAYGL

-115 DVVMEHKKAELARQ
+115 DVVMERKKAELARQ

-197 VGAAMVEPV
+197 VGAAMIEPV

-264 GESLDLMR
+264 DESLALMR

-278 RDARISAGADET
+278 RDARIFAGADEA

-317 VAAFYDRYMPDYR
+317 VAAFYNRYMPDYR

-341 AALYEQTPMGDAARA
+341 AAQYEQTPMGDAARA
-356 SLERDIHD
+356 SLERDVHD

-392 MQLLGRDTVTGKAAA
+392 MRLLGRDTVTGKAAA
-407 QGGIYAA
+407 QGGVYAA

-465 ANGATVVVPVALDVA
+465 ANGATVVVPVALQA
-480 KGRKQAHVNIVKSAY
+480 KGKLGARINIVKSAY
-495 SKESGGVPAN
+495 SKESGGVPSN
-505 HWFMRQF
+505 HWFMRQL
-512 KKNARYVNGQKME
+512 KKNARYVNGQK
-525 PWLRAA
+525 WKHWRDIGS
-531 GAASPLGSLKDVA
+531 GADSPLVVP
-544 ATNTSGNR
+544 TNASGNT
-552 IYTDADLVNLREA
+552 IHTEADLVNLRQGNA
-565 QPALYQP
+565 ALYQP
-572 PAGARDL
+572 SAEARDL
-579 RQRFAAMPL
+579 L
-588 IEADSTQWFGP
+588 NADVDAWAQKSGSSNLP
-599 GRAIDAAPLTETPE
+599 GRSIPGESEPL
-613 QAKTLREA
+613 
-621 VKVWARERFPNGTT
+621 
-635 TTNVDTGW
+635 
-643 DVQITPK
+643 
-650 GVRDSLSHGFDALLA
+650 
-665 RSVPFIPQII
+665 
-675 ESGIHLDSI
+675 
-684 EKKPGLMSHIFANKI
+684 
-699 RLDGQDHV
+699 
-707 VGFVLREDGNG
+707 
-718 NRFYDHEL
+718 
-726 TKIISSDQLVPGKQ
+726 
-740 REATAELRTDQN
+740 
-752 LSPGSSELLS
+752 
-762 NQGDVMNIL
+762 
-771 RERLGV
+771 
-777 NDGTGQ
+777 
-783 VLFQTAYHG
+783 
-792 TPHRFD
+792 
-798 EFSLEHIGTGEG
+798 
-810 AQAHGWGLYFA
+810 
-821 QDRKVSEDYPNNGRA
+821 
-836 VGSISPEIA
+836 
-845 RTLRLDKPG
+845 
-854 AIVLDDIGLQHIED
+854 
-868 RHGKE
+868 
-873 IRGLG
+873 
-878 FADARAFVDAVL
+878 
-890 ADVSAVYD
+890 
-898 VDGGGRKYDLV
+898 
-909 SRTMTPQGR
+909 
-918 IMVRLEFAEKGDFYQ
+918 
-933 VATAGPLRKTQY
+933 
-945 KNKKPLWEGAH
+945 
-956 STRFPEETPWA
+956 
-967 TRRASQRGQSGMR
+967 R
-980 QDAADKISLAIGN
+980 QDATASVEERIPVSDDG
-993 REVNGEARARVTFD
+993 VNLYILSEPATRGGDPRARVTFD

-1052 REDWAH
+1052 REDWAR

-1067 GQTWTREM
+1067 GQTWTRAM

-1197 QALPEGAANLRAVY
+1197 QALPGGAANLRAVY
-1211 DAEVALSDADIQKS
+1211 SAETALIDADIQKS
-1225 VQVRAVLE
+1225 VQVRTVLE

>member
-8 ESRPAWFDETDQSQ
+8 ESRPAWFHETDQSQ

-57 STQAT
+57 SAQAT

-75 ISHERQPMSI
+75 ISHERRPMSI
-85 LPTEEQASIIDAHGL
+85 LPMEEQASIIDAHGL
-100 KGQITPQP
+100 KGQIMPQP

-115 DVVMEHKKAELARQ
+115 DVVMERKKAELARQ

-197 VGAAMVEPV
+197 VGAAMIEPV

-264 GESLDLMR
+264 DESLALMR

-278 RDARISAGADET
+278 RDARIFAGADEA

-330 AVREGK
+330 AGMAPFDR
-336 DALSQ
+336 
-341 AALYEQTPMGDAARA
+341 T
-356 SLERDIHD
+356 
-364 FGAAVDNIVA
+364 VDNF
-374 AGKLP
+374 L
-379 SNPVKMLGQTPLV
+379 S
-392 MQLLGRDTVTGKAAA
+392 
-407 QGGIYAA
+407 
-414 PHVFDGTHPN
+414 
-424 MTPEM
+424 TPE
-429 WKQIPAAMADPIAV
+429 
-443 FDSDSPAGRARGD
+443 S
-456 LVFMLELTD
+456 
-465 ANGATVVVPVALDVA
+465 LD
-480 KGRKQAHVNIVKSAY
+480 
-495 SKESGGVPAN
+495 
-505 HWFMRQF
+505 
-512 KKNARYVNGQKME
+512 
-525 PWLRAA
+525 
-531 GAASPLGSLKDVA
+531 
-544 ATNTSGNR
+544 
-552 IYTDADLVNLREA
+552 
-565 QPALYQP
+565 
-572 PAGARDL
+572 
-579 RQRFAAMPL
+579 
-588 IEADSTQWFGP
+588 
-599 GRAIDAAPLTETPE
+599 
-613 QAKTLREA
+613 
-621 VKVWARERFPNGTT
+621 
-635 TTNVDTGW
+635 
-643 DVQITPK
+643 
-650 GVRDSLSHGFDALLA
+650 
-665 RSVPFIPQII
+665 
-675 ESGIHLDSI
+675 
-684 EKKPGLMSHIFANKI
+684 
-699 RLDGQDHV
+699 
-707 VGFVLREDGNG
+707 
-718 NRFYDHEL
+718 
-726 TKIISSDQLVPGKQ
+726 
-740 REATAELRTDQN
+740 
-752 LSPGSSELLS
+752 
-762 NQGDVMNIL
+762 
-771 RERLGV
+771 
-777 NDGTGQ
+777 
-783 VLFQTAYHG
+783 QTAYHG
-792 TPHRFD
+792 TPHRFTD
-798 EFSLEHIGTGEG
+798 FSLEHIGTGEG

-821 QDRKVSEDYPNNGRA
+821 QDRKISEDYRNRLRTGRSRGQLFEVDIPENDVLLDEQKVFEAQPEKVKKALEGLGRQA
-836 VGSISPEIA
+836 VGELSVGEQNIAVNNDLKDLLGDLIDIPEMPS
-845 RTLRLDKPG
+845 RTINKFLGKT
-854 AIVLDDIGLQHIED
+854 
-868 RHGKE
+868 GKE
-873 IRGLG
+873 IYDALSREYGSQSNASKALNAAGIKGISYDGLSDGRSFVVFDDKAIDVLKTFYQEQADGGQPTVIVRGDELG
-878 FADARAFVDAVL
+878 VPEGANIREYIAAAKKYHDALKYESEHGKPVMQPQLERPVRFSGKGWKKNTYGGANVDKWKLFPKLREIIETSTLKHTDDVSKPRKDGFTRFHWVENFVELDGNQRYVGLMLAEDKDGNLFYNLNADVDAWAQKSGSSNL
-890 ADVSAVYD
+890 P
-898 VDGGGRKYDLV
+898 GR
-909 SRTMTPQGR
+909 SIPG
-918 IMVRLEFAEKGDFYQ
+918 ESE
-933 VATAGPLRKTQY
+933 PL
-945 KNKKPLWEGAH
+945 
-956 STRFPEETPWA
+956 
-967 TRRASQRGQSGMR
+967 R
-980 QDAADKISLAIGN
+980 QDATASVEERIPVSDDG
-993 REVNGEARARVTFD
+993 VNLYILSEPATRGGDPRARVTFD

-1052 REDWAH
+1052 REDWAR

-1067 GQTWTREM
+1067 GQTWTRAM

-1197 QALPEGAANLRAVY
+1197 QALPGGAANLRAVY
-1211 DAEVALSDADIQKS
+1211 DAETALIDADIQKS
-1225 VQVRAVLE
+1225 VQVRTVLE

>member
-8 ESRPAWFDETDQSQ
+8 ESRPAWFHETDQSQ

-57 STQAT
+57 SAQAT

-85 LPTEEQASIIDAHGL
+85 LPTEEQAGIIDAYGL

-115 DVVMEHKKAELARQ
+115 DVVMERKKAELARQ

-190 VGTVEGA
+190 VGAVEGA
-197 VGAAMVEPV
+197 VGAAMIEPV

-264 GESLDLMR
+264 DESLALMR

-278 RDARISAGADET
+278 RDARIFAGADEA

-330 AVREGK
+330 AGMAPFDR
-336 DALSQ
+336 
-341 AALYEQTPMGDAARA
+341 T
-356 SLERDIHD
+356 
-364 FGAAVDNIVA
+364 VDNF
-374 AGKLP
+374 L
-379 SNPVKMLGQTPLV
+379 SM
-392 MQLLGRDTVTGKAAA
+392 
-407 QGGIYAA
+407 
-414 PHVFDGTHPN
+414 
-424 MTPEM
+424 PE
-429 WKQIPAAMADPIAV
+429 
-443 FDSDSPAGRARGD
+443 S
-456 LVFMLELTD
+456 
-465 ANGATVVVPVALDVA
+465 LD
-480 KGRKQAHVNIVKSAY
+480 
-495 SKESGGVPAN
+495 
-505 HWFMRQF
+505 
-512 KKNARYVNGQKME
+512 
-525 PWLRAA
+525 
-531 GAASPLGSLKDVA
+531 
-544 ATNTSGNR
+544 
-552 IYTDADLVNLREA
+552 
-565 QPALYQP
+565 
-572 PAGARDL
+572 
-579 RQRFAAMPL
+579 
-588 IEADSTQWFGP
+588 
-599 GRAIDAAPLTETPE
+599 
-613 QAKTLREA
+613 
-621 VKVWARERFPNGTT
+621 
-635 TTNVDTGW
+635 
-643 DVQITPK
+643 
-650 GVRDSLSHGFDALLA
+650 
-665 RSVPFIPQII
+665 
-675 ESGIHLDSI
+675 
-684 EKKPGLMSHIFANKI
+684 
-699 RLDGQDHV
+699 
-707 VGFVLREDGNG
+707 
-718 NRFYDHEL
+718 
-726 TKIISSDQLVPGKQ
+726 
-740 REATAELRTDQN
+740 
-752 LSPGSSELLS
+752 
-762 NQGDVMNIL
+762 
-771 RERLGV
+771 
-777 NDGTGQ
+777 
-783 VLFQTAYHG
+783 QTAYHG
-792 TPHRFD
+792 TPHKFKD
-798 EFSLEHIGTGEG
+798 FSLEHIGTGEG

-821 QDRKVSEDYPNNGRA
+821 QDRKVSEDYRNRLRTGRSRGQLFEVDIPENDVLLDEQKSFGEQPDAVKHALLAVYKSFPKERLAIVREEAKALVGRDKVLVDKGDKLNLERQQLFNRKRALKTVNAERPAGTNPFDPKSSAKLFDLGRDYLRQMYSPEQIARLENDAEYLTAEKAALKEKLDDIGRKIEENERRIEEKRKKDRDAIDRARLNTLLAKMDGASLYSGISAMADSPRAASELLNAHGVRGITYDGGQDGRSFVVFDDKAIDVLKTFYQEQADAVSYPNNGRA

-918 IMVRLEFAEKGDFYQ
+918 VMVRLEFAETGDFYSI
-933 VATAGPLRKTQY
+933 ATAGTVRKKY
-945 KNKKPLWEGAH
+945 YEKKLPLWESANLNH
-956 STRFPEETPWA
+956 SQKGTPDA
-967 TRRASQRGQSGMR
+967 TFSGQSGMR

-1052 REDWAH
+1052 REDWAR

-1067 GQTWTREM
+1067 GQTWTRAM

-1113 NADAAGLHIS
+1113 NADAAGLYIS

-1175 ETMQAMTVEA
+1175 ETMQAMTAEA

-1197 QALPEGAANLRAVY
+1197 QTLPEGAANLRAVY
-1211 DAEVALSDADIQKS
+1211 DAETALIDADIQKS
-1225 VQVRAVLE
+1225 MQVRAVLE
-1233 EAARCY
+1233 EAARCE

>member
-8 ESRPAWFDETDQSQ
+8 ESRPAWFHETDQSQ

-57 STQAT
+57 SAQAT

-69 ESGTPV
+69 ENGTPV

-85 LPTEEQASIIDAHGL
+85 LPTEEQASIIDAYGL

-115 DVVMEHKKAELARQ
+115 DVVMERKKAELARQ

-197 VGAAMVEPV
+197 VGAAMIEPV

-264 GESLDLMR
+264 DESLALMR

-278 RDARISAGADET
+278 RDARIFAGADEA

-330 AVREGK
+330 AEMAPFDR
-336 DALSQ
+336 
-341 AALYEQTPMGDAARA
+341 T
-356 SLERDIHD
+356 
-364 FGAAVDNIVA
+364 VDNF
-374 AGKLP
+374 L
-379 SNPVKMLGQTPLV
+379 S
-392 MQLLGRDTVTGKAAA
+392 
-407 QGGIYAA
+407 
-414 PHVFDGTHPN
+414 
-424 MTPEM
+424 TPE
-429 WKQIPAAMADPIAV
+429 
-443 FDSDSPAGRARGD
+443 S
-456 LVFMLELTD
+456 
-465 ANGATVVVPVALDVA
+465 LD
-480 KGRKQAHVNIVKSAY
+480 
-495 SKESGGVPAN
+495 
-505 HWFMRQF
+505 
-512 KKNARYVNGQKME
+512 
-525 PWLRAA
+525 
-531 GAASPLGSLKDVA
+531 
-544 ATNTSGNR
+544 
-552 IYTDADLVNLREA
+552 
-565 QPALYQP
+565 
-572 PAGARDL
+572 
-579 RQRFAAMPL
+579 
-588 IEADSTQWFGP
+588 
-599 GRAIDAAPLTETPE
+599 
-613 QAKTLREA
+613 
-621 VKVWARERFPNGTT
+621 
-635 TTNVDTGW
+635 
-643 DVQITPK
+643 
-650 GVRDSLSHGFDALLA
+650 
-665 RSVPFIPQII
+665 
-675 ESGIHLDSI
+675 
-684 EKKPGLMSHIFANKI
+684 
-699 RLDGQDHV
+699 
-707 VGFVLREDGNG
+707 
-718 NRFYDHEL
+718 
-726 TKIISSDQLVPGKQ
+726 
-740 REATAELRTDQN
+740 
-752 LSPGSSELLS
+752 
-762 NQGDVMNIL
+762 
-771 RERLGV
+771 
-777 NDGTGQ
+777 
-783 VLFQTAYHG
+783 QTAYHG
-792 TPHRFD
+792 TPHRFTD
-798 EFSLEHIGTGEG
+798 FSLEHIGTGEG

-821 QDRKVSEDYPNNGRA
+821 QDRKISEDYRNRLRTGRSRGQLFEVDIPENDVLLDEQKSFGEQPDAVKQALLAVYKSFPKERLAIVREEAKAQVWRDRALVEKGDKLELERQQLFNRKRALKTVNAERPAGTNPFDPKSSAKLFDLGRDYLRQMYSPEQIARLENDAGYLAAEKAALKEKLDDVARKIGENERRIEEKRKKDRDAIARARLGTLLAKMDGASLYSGISAMADSPRAASELLNAHGVRGITYDGGQDGRSFVVFDDKAIDVLKTFYQPEVDAVPYPNNGRA

-845 RTLRLDKPG
+845 STLRLDKPG

-918 IMVRLEFAEKGDFYQ
+918 VMVRLEFAETGDFYSI
-933 VATAGPLRKTQY
+933 ATAGTVRKKY
-945 KNKKPLWEGAH
+945 YEKKLPLWESANLNH
-956 STRFPEETPWA
+956 SPKGTPDA
-967 TRRASQRGQSGMR
+967 TFSGQSGMR
-980 QDAADKISLAIGN
+980 QDAAGKISLAIGN
-993 REVNGEARARVTFD
+993 REVNGDARARVTFD
-1007 AAEGGRAVIEFFSAA
+1007 AAEGGRAIIEFFSAA

-1052 REDWAH
+1052 REDWAR

-1067 GQTWTREM
+1067 GQTWTRAM

-1197 QALPEGAANLRAVY
+1197 QALPGGAANLRAIY
-1211 DAEVALSDADIQKS
+1211 DAETALIDADIQKS
-1225 VQVRAVLE
+1225 VQVRTVLE

>member
-57 STQAT
+57 SAQAT

-75 ISHERQPMSI
+75 ISHERRPMSI

-100 KGQITPQP
+100 KGQIMPQP

-115 DVVMEHKKAELARQ
+115 DVVMERKKAELARQ

-197 VGAAMVEPV
+197 VGAAMIEPV

-235 ALHPAAGAVGDW
+235 AMHPAAGAVGDW

-264 GESLDLMR
+264 DESLALMR

-278 RDARISAGADET
+278 RDARIFAGADEA

-330 AVREGK
+330 AGMAPFDR
-336 DALSQ
+336 
-341 AALYEQTPMGDAARA
+341 T
-356 SLERDIHD
+356 
-364 FGAAVDNIVA
+364 VDNF
-374 AGKLP
+374 L
-379 SNPVKMLGQTPLV
+379 S
-392 MQLLGRDTVTGKAAA
+392 
-407 QGGIYAA
+407 
-414 PHVFDGTHPN
+414 
-424 MTPEM
+424 TPE
-429 WKQIPAAMADPIAV
+429 
-443 FDSDSPAGRARGD
+443 S
-456 LVFMLELTD
+456 
-465 ANGATVVVPVALDVA
+465 LD
-480 KGRKQAHVNIVKSAY
+480 
-495 SKESGGVPAN
+495 
-505 HWFMRQF
+505 
-512 KKNARYVNGQKME
+512 
-525 PWLRAA
+525 
-531 GAASPLGSLKDVA
+531 
-544 ATNTSGNR
+544 
-552 IYTDADLVNLREA
+552 
-565 QPALYQP
+565 
-572 PAGARDL
+572 
-579 RQRFAAMPL
+579 
-588 IEADSTQWFGP
+588 
-599 GRAIDAAPLTETPE
+599 
-613 QAKTLREA
+613 
-621 VKVWARERFPNGTT
+621 
-635 TTNVDTGW
+635 
-643 DVQITPK
+643 
-650 GVRDSLSHGFDALLA
+650 
-665 RSVPFIPQII
+665 
-675 ESGIHLDSI
+675 
-684 EKKPGLMSHIFANKI
+684 
-699 RLDGQDHV
+699 
-707 VGFVLREDGNG
+707 
-718 NRFYDHEL
+718 
-726 TKIISSDQLVPGKQ
+726 
-740 REATAELRTDQN
+740 
-752 LSPGSSELLS
+752 
-762 NQGDVMNIL
+762 
-771 RERLGV
+771 
-777 NDGTGQ
+777 
-783 VLFQTAYHG
+783 QTAYHG
-792 TPHRFD
+792 TPHKFKD
-798 EFSLEHIGTGEG
+798 FSLEHIGTGEG

-821 QDRKVSEDYPNNGRA
+821 ENKDVSEDYRRRLSVGEGGQLFEVDIPENDVLLDEQKVFEAQPEKVKKALEGLGRQAVGELSVGEQNIAVNNDLKDLLGDLIDIPEMPSRTINKFRGKTGKEIYDALSREYGSQSNASKALNAAGIKGISYDGLSDGRSFVVFDDKAIDVLKTFYQPEVNAVSYPNNGRA

-918 IMVRLEFAEKGDFYQ
+918 VMVRLEFAEKGDFYQ

-980 QDAADKISLAIGN
+980 QDAAGKISLAIGN

-1052 REDWAH
+1052 REDWAR

-1067 GQTWTREM
+1067 GQAWTREM

-1102 RLRQWFLELYA
+1102 HLRQWFLELYA

-1197 QALPEGAANLRAVY
+1197 QALPGGAANLRAVY
-1211 DAEVALSDADIQKS
+1211 DAETALIDADIQKS
-1225 VQVRAVLE
+1225 VQVRTVLE

>member
-8 ESRPAWFDETDQSQ
+8 ESRPAWFHETDQSQ

-57 STQAT
+57 SAQAT

-69 ESGTPV
+69 ENGTPV
-75 ISHERQPMSI
+75 ISHERRPMSI

-100 KGQITPQP
+100 KGQIMPQP

-115 DVVMEHKKAELARQ
+115 DVVMERKKAELARQ

-197 VGAAMVEPV
+197 VGAAMIEPV

-264 GESLDLMR
+264 DESLALMR

-278 RDARISAGADET
+278 RDARIFAGADEA

-330 AVREGK
+330 AGMAPFDR
-336 DALSQ
+336 
-341 AALYEQTPMGDAARA
+341 T
-356 SLERDIHD
+356 
-364 FGAAVDNIVA
+364 VDNF
-374 AGKLP
+374 L
-379 SNPVKMLGQTPLV
+379 S
-392 MQLLGRDTVTGKAAA
+392 
-407 QGGIYAA
+407 
-414 PHVFDGTHPN
+414 
-424 MTPEM
+424 TPE
-429 WKQIPAAMADPIAV
+429 
-443 FDSDSPAGRARGD
+443 S
-456 LVFMLELTD
+456 
-465 ANGATVVVPVALDVA
+465 LD
-480 KGRKQAHVNIVKSAY
+480 
-495 SKESGGVPAN
+495 
-505 HWFMRQF
+505 
-512 KKNARYVNGQKME
+512 
-525 PWLRAA
+525 
-531 GAASPLGSLKDVA
+531 
-544 ATNTSGNR
+544 
-552 IYTDADLVNLREA
+552 
-565 QPALYQP
+565 
-572 PAGARDL
+572 
-579 RQRFAAMPL
+579 
-588 IEADSTQWFGP
+588 
-599 GRAIDAAPLTETPE
+599 
-613 QAKTLREA
+613 
-621 VKVWARERFPNGTT
+621 
-635 TTNVDTGW
+635 
-643 DVQITPK
+643 
-650 GVRDSLSHGFDALLA
+650 
-665 RSVPFIPQII
+665 
-675 ESGIHLDSI
+675 
-684 EKKPGLMSHIFANKI
+684 
-699 RLDGQDHV
+699 
-707 VGFVLREDGNG
+707 
-718 NRFYDHEL
+718 
-726 TKIISSDQLVPGKQ
+726 
-740 REATAELRTDQN
+740 
-752 LSPGSSELLS
+752 
-762 NQGDVMNIL
+762 
-771 RERLGV
+771 
-777 NDGTGQ
+777 
-783 VLFQTAYHG
+783 QTAYHG
-792 TPHRFD
+792 TPHKFKD
-798 EFSLEHIGTGEG
+798 FSLEHIGTGEG

-821 QDRKVSEDYPNNGRA
+821 QNKGVSEKYRENL
-836 VGSISPEIA
+836 SISNTEYRIGKKTYHLDMDDRVTWVDEKNVTPPDYVLFALRELRTTRGNKEQAIEELSRRAEEWMSEKDKETKKIGKIFKKSAAWLQEKNIEVTGDPGQLFEVDLPENDV
-845 RTLRLDKPG
+845 LLDEDKEFSQQPEHVRSALESMG
-854 AIVLDDIGLQHIED
+854 LGDIQ
-868 RHGKE
+868 RRSGKE
-873 IRGLG
+873 IYQLAVEKYGSERQASEALNAAGIKGISYDGLSDGRSFVVFDDKAIDVLKTFYQEQADGGQPAVIVRGDELG
-878 FADARAFVDAVL
+878 VPEGANIREYIAAAKKYHDALKYESEHGKPVMQPQLERPVRFSGKGWKKNTYGGANVDKWKLFPKLREIIETSTLKHTDDVSKPRKDGFTRFHWVENFVELDGNQRYVGLMLAEDKDGNLFYNLNADVDAWAQKSGSSNL
-890 ADVSAVYD
+890 P
-898 VDGGGRKYDLV
+898 GR
-909 SRTMTPQGR
+909 SIPG
-918 IMVRLEFAEKGDFYQ
+918 ESE
-933 VATAGPLRKTQY
+933 PL
-945 KNKKPLWEGAH
+945 
-956 STRFPEETPWA
+956 
-967 TRRASQRGQSGMR
+967 R
-980 QDAADKISLAIGN
+980 QDATASVEERIPVSDDG
-993 REVNGEARARVTFD
+993 VNLYILSEPATRGGDPRARVTFD
-1007 AAEGGRAVIEFFSAA
+1007 AAERGRAVIEFFSAA

-1052 REDWAH
+1052 REDWAR

-1067 GQTWTREM
+1067 GQTWTRAM

-1197 QALPEGAANLRAVY
+1197 QALPGGAANLRAVY
-1211 DAEVALSDADIQKS
+1211 DAEAALIDADIQKS
-1225 VQVRAVLE
+1225 MQVRAVLE
-1233 EAARCY
+1233 EAARCE

>member
-8 ESRPAWFDETDQSQ
+8 ESRPAWFHETDQSQ

-57 STQAT
+57 SAQAT

-69 ESGTPV
+69 ENGTPV

-85 LPTEEQASIIDAHGL
+85 LPTEEQASIIDAYGL

-115 DVVMEHKKAELARQ
+115 DVVMERKKAELARQ

-197 VGAAMVEPV
+197 VGAAMIEPV

-264 GESLDLMR
+264 DESLALMR

-278 RDARISAGADET
+278 RDARIFAGADEA

-330 AVREGK
+330 AEMAPFDR
-336 DALSQ
+336 
-341 AALYEQTPMGDAARA
+341 T
-356 SLERDIHD
+356 
-364 FGAAVDNIVA
+364 VDNF
-374 AGKLP
+374 L
-379 SNPVKMLGQTPLV
+379 S
-392 MQLLGRDTVTGKAAA
+392 
-407 QGGIYAA
+407 
-414 PHVFDGTHPN
+414 
-424 MTPEM
+424 TPE
-429 WKQIPAAMADPIAV
+429 
-443 FDSDSPAGRARGD
+443 S
-456 LVFMLELTD
+456 
-465 ANGATVVVPVALDVA
+465 LD
-480 KGRKQAHVNIVKSAY
+480 
-495 SKESGGVPAN
+495 
-505 HWFMRQF
+505 
-512 KKNARYVNGQKME
+512 
-525 PWLRAA
+525 
-531 GAASPLGSLKDVA
+531 
-544 ATNTSGNR
+544 
-552 IYTDADLVNLREA
+552 
-565 QPALYQP
+565 
-572 PAGARDL
+572 
-579 RQRFAAMPL
+579 
-588 IEADSTQWFGP
+588 
-599 GRAIDAAPLTETPE
+599 
-613 QAKTLREA
+613 
-621 VKVWARERFPNGTT
+621 
-635 TTNVDTGW
+635 
-643 DVQITPK
+643 
-650 GVRDSLSHGFDALLA
+650 
-665 RSVPFIPQII
+665 
-675 ESGIHLDSI
+675 
-684 EKKPGLMSHIFANKI
+684 
-699 RLDGQDHV
+699 
-707 VGFVLREDGNG
+707 
-718 NRFYDHEL
+718 
-726 TKIISSDQLVPGKQ
+726 
-740 REATAELRTDQN
+740 
-752 LSPGSSELLS
+752 
-762 NQGDVMNIL
+762 
-771 RERLGV
+771 
-777 NDGTGQ
+777 
-783 VLFQTAYHG
+783 QTAYHG
-792 TPHRFD
+792 TPHRFTD
-798 EFSLEHIGTGEG
+798 FSLEHIGTGEG

-821 QDRKVSEDYPNNGRA
+821 QDRKISEDYRNRLRTGRSRGQLFEVDIPENDVLLDEQKSFGEQPDAVKQALLAVYKSFPKERLAIVREEAKAQVWRDRALVEKGDKLELERQQLFNRKRALKTVNAERPAGTNPFDPKSSAKLFDLGRDYLRQMYSPEQIARLENDAGYLAAEKAALKEKLDDVARKIGENERRIEEKRKKDRDAIARARLGTLLAKMDGASLYSGISAMADSPRAASELLNAHGVRGITYDGGQDGRSFVVFDDKAIDVLKTFYQPEVDAVPYPNNGRA

-845 RTLRLDKPG
+845 STLRLDKPG

-918 IMVRLEFAEKGDFYQ
+918 VMVRLEFAETGDFYSI
-933 VATAGPLRKTQY
+933 ATAGTVRKKY
-945 KNKKPLWEGAH
+945 YEKKLPLWESANLNH
-956 STRFPEETPWA
+956 SPKGTPDA
-967 TRRASQRGQSGMR
+967 TFSGQSGMR
-980 QDAADKISLAIGN
+980 QDAAGKTSLAIGN
-993 REVNGEARARVTFD
+993 REVNGDARARVTFD
-1007 AAEGGRAVIEFFSAA
+1007 AAEGGRAIIEFFSAA

-1052 REDWAH
+1052 REDWAR

-1067 GQTWTREM
+1067 GQTWTRAM

-1197 QALPEGAANLRAVY
+1197 QALPGGAANLRAIY
-1211 DAEVALSDADIQKS
+1211 DAETALIDADIQKS
-1225 VQVRAVLE
+1225 VQVRTVLE

>member
-69 ESGTPV
+69 ENGTPV
-75 ISHERQPMSI
+75 ISHERRPMSI
-85 LPTEEQASIIDAHGL
+85 LPTEEQASIIDAYGL
-100 KGQITPQP
+100 KGQIMPQP

-115 DVVMEHKKAELARQ
+115 DVVMERKKAELARQ

-197 VGAAMVEPV
+197 VGAAMIEPV

-264 GESLDLMR
+264 DESLALMR
-272 RHRDAI
+272 QHRDAI
-278 RDARISAGADET
+278 RDARIFAGADET

-330 AVREGK
+330 AGMVPFDR
-336 DALSQ
+336 
-341 AALYEQTPMGDAARA
+341 T
-356 SLERDIHD
+356 
-364 FGAAVDNIVA
+364 VDNF
-374 AGKLP
+374 L
-379 SNPVKMLGQTPLV
+379 S
-392 MQLLGRDTVTGKAAA
+392 
-407 QGGIYAA
+407 
-414 PHVFDGTHPN
+414 
-424 MTPEM
+424 TPE
-429 WKQIPAAMADPIAV
+429 
-443 FDSDSPAGRARGD
+443 S
-456 LVFMLELTD
+456 
-465 ANGATVVVPVALDVA
+465 LD
-480 KGRKQAHVNIVKSAY
+480 
-495 SKESGGVPAN
+495 
-505 HWFMRQF
+505 
-512 KKNARYVNGQKME
+512 
-525 PWLRAA
+525 
-531 GAASPLGSLKDVA
+531 
-544 ATNTSGNR
+544 
-552 IYTDADLVNLREA
+552 
-565 QPALYQP
+565 
-572 PAGARDL
+572 
-579 RQRFAAMPL
+579 
-588 IEADSTQWFGP
+588 
-599 GRAIDAAPLTETPE
+599 
-613 QAKTLREA
+613 
-621 VKVWARERFPNGTT
+621 
-635 TTNVDTGW
+635 
-643 DVQITPK
+643 
-650 GVRDSLSHGFDALLA
+650 
-665 RSVPFIPQII
+665 
-675 ESGIHLDSI
+675 
-684 EKKPGLMSHIFANKI
+684 
-699 RLDGQDHV
+699 
-707 VGFVLREDGNG
+707 
-718 NRFYDHEL
+718 
-726 TKIISSDQLVPGKQ
+726 
-740 REATAELRTDQN
+740 
-752 LSPGSSELLS
+752 
-762 NQGDVMNIL
+762 
-771 RERLGV
+771 
-777 NDGTGQ
+777 
-783 VLFQTAYHG
+783 QTAYHG
-792 TPHRFD
+792 TPHRFN
-798 EFSLEHIGTGEG
+798 EFSLDYIGTGEG

-821 QDRKVSEDYPNNGRA
+821 QNKGVSEKYRENLSISNTEYRIGKKTYHLDMDDRVTWVDEKNVTPPDHVLFALRELRTTRGNKEQAIEELSRRAEEWMSEKDKETKKIGKIFKKSAAWLQEKNIEVAGDPGQLFEVDLPDNDVLLDEDKEFSQQPEHVRSALESMGLGDIQRRSGKEIYQLAVEKYGSERQASEALNAAGIKGISYDGLSDGRSFVIFDDKAIEVMRTFYQPQVDAVSYPNNGRA

-890 ADVSAVYD
+890 ADVNAVYAVND
-898 VDGGGRKYDLV
+898 GGRKYDLV
-909 SRTMTPQGR
+909 SRAMLPQGR
-918 IMVRLEFAEKGDFYQ
+918 VMVRLEFARTGDFYS
-933 VATAGPLRKTQY
+933 VATAGPIKMAQY
-945 KNKKPLWEGAH
+945 KKKKPLWESAPHFQSGLTD
-956 STRFPEETPWA
+956 SVENTPRV
-967 TRRASQRGQSGMR
+967 TGQSGMR
-980 QDAADKISLAIGN
+980 QDAAGKINLAIGN
-993 REVNGEARARVTFD
+993 REVNGDARARVTFD

-1052 REDWAH
+1052 REDWAR

-1067 GQTWTREM
+1067 GQTWTRAM

-1197 QALPEGAANLRAVY
+1197 QTLPEGAANLRAIY
-1211 DAEVALSDADIQKS
+1211 NAETALINADIQKS
-1225 VQVRAVLE
+1225 MQVRAVLE
-1233 EAARCY
+1233 EAARCE

>member
-75 ISHERQPMSI
+75 ISHERRPMSI
-85 LPTEEQASIIDAHGL
+85 LPTEEQASIIDAYGL

-115 DVVMEHKKAELARQ
+115 DVVMERKKAELARQ

-144 ATELGIS
+144 ATEMGIS

-197 VGAAMVEPV
+197 VGAAMIEPV

-264 GESLDLMR
+264 DESLALMR

-278 RDARISAGADET
+278 RDARIFAGADEA

-330 AVREGK
+330 AGMAPFDR
-336 DALSQ
+336 
-341 AALYEQTPMGDAARA
+341 T
-356 SLERDIHD
+356 
-364 FGAAVDNIVA
+364 VDNF
-374 AGKLP
+374 L
-379 SNPVKMLGQTPLV
+379 S
-392 MQLLGRDTVTGKAAA
+392 
-407 QGGIYAA
+407 
-414 PHVFDGTHPN
+414 
-424 MTPEM
+424 TPE
-429 WKQIPAAMADPIAV
+429 
-443 FDSDSPAGRARGD
+443 S
-456 LVFMLELTD
+456 
-465 ANGATVVVPVALDVA
+465 LD
-480 KGRKQAHVNIVKSAY
+480 
-495 SKESGGVPAN
+495 
-505 HWFMRQF
+505 
-512 KKNARYVNGQKME
+512 
-525 PWLRAA
+525 
-531 GAASPLGSLKDVA
+531 
-544 ATNTSGNR
+544 
-552 IYTDADLVNLREA
+552 
-565 QPALYQP
+565 
-572 PAGARDL
+572 
-579 RQRFAAMPL
+579 
-588 IEADSTQWFGP
+588 
-599 GRAIDAAPLTETPE
+599 
-613 QAKTLREA
+613 
-621 VKVWARERFPNGTT
+621 
-635 TTNVDTGW
+635 
-643 DVQITPK
+643 
-650 GVRDSLSHGFDALLA
+650 
-665 RSVPFIPQII
+665 
-675 ESGIHLDSI
+675 
-684 EKKPGLMSHIFANKI
+684 
-699 RLDGQDHV
+699 
-707 VGFVLREDGNG
+707 
-718 NRFYDHEL
+718 
-726 TKIISSDQLVPGKQ
+726 
-740 REATAELRTDQN
+740 
-752 LSPGSSELLS
+752 
-762 NQGDVMNIL
+762 
-771 RERLGV
+771 
-777 NDGTGQ
+777 
-783 VLFQTAYHG
+783 QTAYHG
-792 TPHRFD
+792 TPHKFKD
-798 EFSLEHIGTGEG
+798 FSLEHIGTGEG

-821 QDRKVSEDYPNNGRA
+821 QDRKVSEDYRNKLRTGRGRGQLFEVNIPENDVLLDEQKIFGEQPDAVKQALLAVYKSFPKERLAVVREEAKVQIGRDRALVEKGDKLELERQRLSNLEMALETVNAERPAGTNPFDPKSSAKRFDLGRDYLRQMYSPEQIARLENDAEHLTAEKAALKKKLDDIGRKIEESERRIEEKRKEDRDAIGRARLETLLAKMDGASLYSGISAMTDSPRAASELLNAHGVRGIAYDGGQDGRSFVVFDDKAIEVMRTFYQPQADAVSYPNNGRA

-890 ADVSAVYD
+890 ADVNAVYAVND
-898 VDGGGRKYDLV
+898 GGRKYDLV
-909 SRTMTPQGR
+909 SRAMLPQGR
-918 IMVRLEFAEKGDFYQ
+918 VMVRLEFARTGDFYS
-933 VATAGPLRKTQY
+933 VATAGPIKMAQY
-945 KNKKPLWEGAH
+945 KKKKPLWESAPHFQSGLTD
-956 STRFPEETPWA
+956 SVENTPRV
-967 TRRASQRGQSGMR
+967 TGQSGMR
-980 QDAADKISLAIGN
+980 QDAAGKISLAIGN

-1052 REDWAH
+1052 REDWAR

-1067 GQTWTREM
+1067 GQTWTRAM

-1164 VPPLPADAPPL
+1164 VPPLPVDAPPL

-1197 QALPEGAANLRAVY
+1197 QALPGGAANLRAVY
-1211 DAEVALSDADIQKS
+1211 DAEAALIDADIQKS
-1225 VQVRAVLE
+1225 MQVRAVLE
-1233 EAARCY
+1233 EAARCE

>member
-8 ESRPAWFDETDQSQ
+8 ESRPAWFHETDQSQ
-22 WLRPGLGD
+22 WLRPSLGE

-57 STQAT
+57 SAQAT

-69 ESGTPV
+69 ESGMPV
-75 ISHERQPMSI
+75 ISHERKPLAI
-85 LPTEEQASIIDAHGL
+85 LPTEEQEGIIDAHGL

-108 GYSRDML
+108 GYSRAML
-115 DVVMEHKKAELARQ
+115 DVVMERKKAELARQ
-129 ATREAAPGIYAPLGF
+129 ATREAAPGMYAPLGF
-144 ATELGIS
+144 ATELGVS

-197 VGAAMVEPV
+197 VGAAMIEPV
-206 IALAQTQQQADYDMS
+206 IALAQTQQQADYDMA

-227 AFGAAFGA
+227 AFGAVFGA

-254 RQPWQIMPDT
+254 RQPWQIIPDT
-264 GESLDLMR
+264 DESLDLMR

-330 AVREGK
+330 AGMVPFDR
-336 DALSQ
+336 
-341 AALYEQTPMGDAARA
+341 T
-356 SLERDIHD
+356 
-364 FGAAVDNIVA
+364 VDNS
-374 AGKLP
+374 L
-379 SNPVKMLGQTPLV
+379 S
-392 MQLLGRDTVTGKAAA
+392 
-407 QGGIYAA
+407 
-414 PHVFDGTHPN
+414 
-424 MTPEM
+424 TPE
-429 WKQIPAAMADPIAV
+429 
-443 FDSDSPAGRARGD
+443 S
-456 LVFMLELTD
+456 
-465 ANGATVVVPVALDVA
+465 LD
-480 KGRKQAHVNIVKSAY
+480 
-495 SKESGGVPAN
+495 
-505 HWFMRQF
+505 
-512 KKNARYVNGQKME
+512 
-525 PWLRAA
+525 
-531 GAASPLGSLKDVA
+531 
-544 ATNTSGNR
+544 
-552 IYTDADLVNLREA
+552 
-565 QPALYQP
+565 
-572 PAGARDL
+572 
-579 RQRFAAMPL
+579 
-588 IEADSTQWFGP
+588 
-599 GRAIDAAPLTETPE
+599 
-613 QAKTLREA
+613 
-621 VKVWARERFPNGTT
+621 
-635 TTNVDTGW
+635 
-643 DVQITPK
+643 
-650 GVRDSLSHGFDALLA
+650 
-665 RSVPFIPQII
+665 
-675 ESGIHLDSI
+675 
-684 EKKPGLMSHIFANKI
+684 
-699 RLDGQDHV
+699 
-707 VGFVLREDGNG
+707 
-718 NRFYDHEL
+718 
-726 TKIISSDQLVPGKQ
+726 
-740 REATAELRTDQN
+740 
-752 LSPGSSELLS
+752 
-762 NQGDVMNIL
+762 
-771 RERLGV
+771 
-777 NDGTGQ
+777 
-783 VLFQTAYHG
+783 QTAYHG

-798 EFSLEHIGTGEG
+798 DFSLEHIGTGEG

-821 QDRKVSEDYPNNGRA
+821 QDRKVSEDYRNRLRTGRSRGQLFEVDIPENDVLLDEQKSFGEQPDAVKQALLAVYKSFPKERLAAVREEVKAQIGRDKTLVEKRDKLELERQQLFNRKRALKTVNAERPAGTNPFDPQNSAKLFDLGRDYLRRMYSPVQIARLENDAGYLAAEKAALKEKLDDVTRKIGENERRIEEKRKKDREAIDRARLGTLLAKMDGASLYSGISAMTDSSRAASELLNAHGVRGITYDGGQDGRSFVVFDDKAIDVLKTFYQEQADAVSYPNNGRA

-845 RTLRLDKPG
+845 RTLHLDKPG

-918 IMVRLEFAEKGDFYQ
+918 VMVRLEFAEKGDFYQ
-933 VATAGPLRKTQY
+933 VATAGPLRPQY
-945 KNKKPLWEGAH
+945 YNKKRPLWERAQSNH
-956 STRFPEETPWA
+956 SPKGTPDA
-967 TRRASQRGQSGMR
+967 ISGQSGMR

-993 REVNGEARARVTFD
+993 REVNGDPRARVTFD

-1052 REDWAH
+1052 REDWAR

-1075 EEKFARAGERFL
+1075 EETFARAGERFL

-1102 RLRQWFLELYA
+1102 RLRQWFLEIYA

-1164 VPPLPADAPPL
+1164 VPPLPADVPPL

-1197 QALPEGAANLRAVY
+1197 HALPEGAADLRAVY
-1211 DAEVALSDADIQKS
+1211 DAEAALIDADIQKS
-1225 VQVRAVLE
+1225 MQVRAVLE
-1233 EAARCY
+1233 EAARCE

>member
-8 ESRPAWFDETDQSQ
+8 ESRPAWFHETDQSQ

-30 YLGAAAGDAWEGL
+30 YLGAAAEDAWEGL

-57 STQAT
+57 SAQAT

-100 KGQITPQP
+100 KGQIMPQP

-115 DVVMEHKKAELARQ
+115 DVVMERKKAELARQ

-197 VGAAMVEPV
+197 VGAAMIEPV

-235 ALHPAAGAVGDW
+235 AMHPAAGAVGDW

-264 GESLDLMR
+264 DESLALMR

-278 RDARISAGADET
+278 RDARIFAGADEA

-379 SNPVKMLGQTPLV
+379 SDPVKMLGQTPLV
-392 MQLLGRDTVTGKAAA
+392 MQLLGRDSVTGKAAA

-465 ANGATVVVPVALDVA
+465 ASGATVVVPVALQA
-480 KGRKQAHVNIVKSAY
+480 KGKLGARINIVKSAY
-495 SKESGGVPAN
+495 AKESGGVPSN
-505 HWFMRQF
+505 HWFTRQV
-512 KKNARYVNGQKME
+512 KKNARYVNGQK
-525 PWLRAA
+525 WKHWRDIGS
-531 GAASPLGSLKDVA
+531 GADSPLVVP
-544 ATNTSGNR
+544 TNASGNT
-552 IYTDADLVNLREA
+552 IHTEADLVNLRQGNA
-565 QPALYQP
+565 ALYQP
-572 PAGARDL
+572 
-579 RQRFAAMPL
+579 
-588 IEADSTQWFGP
+588 
-599 GRAIDAAPLTETPE
+599 
-613 QAKTLREA
+613 KTNA
-621 VKVWARERFPNGTT
+621 V
-635 TTNVDTGW
+635 
-643 DVQITPK
+643 
-650 GVRDSLSHGFDALLA
+650 S
-665 RSVPFIPQII
+665 
-675 ESGIHLDSI
+675 
-684 EKKPGLMSHIFANKI
+684 
-699 RLDGQDHV
+699 
-707 VGFVLREDGNG
+707 
-718 NRFYDHEL
+718 
-726 TKIISSDQLVPGKQ
+726 
-740 REATAELRTDQN
+740 
-752 LSPGSSELLS
+752 
-762 NQGDVMNIL
+762 
-771 RERLGV
+771 
-777 NDGTGQ
+777 
-783 VLFQTAYHG
+783 
-792 TPHRFD
+792 
-798 EFSLEHIGTGEG
+798 
-810 AQAHGWGLYFA
+810 
-821 QDRKVSEDYPNNGRA
+821 YPNNGRA

-890 ADVSAVYD
+890 ADVNAVYAVND
-898 VDGGGRKYDLV
+898 GGRKYDLV
-909 SRTMTPQGR
+909 SRAMLPQGR
-918 IMVRLEFAEKGDFYQ
+918 VMVRLEFARTGDFYS
-933 VATAGPLRKTQY
+933 VATAGPIKMAQY
-945 KNKKPLWEGAH
+945 KKKKPLWESAPHFQSGITD
-956 STRFPEETPWA
+956 SVENTPRV
-967 TRRASQRGQSGMR
+967 TGQSGMR

-993 REVNGEARARVTFD
+993 REVNGEARARITFD

-1052 REDWAH
+1052 REDWAR

-1067 GQTWTREM
+1067 GQAWTREM

-1197 QALPEGAANLRAVY
+1197 QALPGGAANLRAVY
-1211 DAEVALSDADIQKS
+1211 DAETALIDADMQKS

-1233 EAARCY
+1233 EAARCF

>member
-8 ESRPAWFDETDQSQ
+8 ESRPAWFHETDQSQ

-57 STQAT
+57 SAQAT

-115 DVVMEHKKAELARQ
+115 DVVMERKKAELARQ

-144 ATELGIS
+144 VTELGIS
-151 LFDPINVASAFV
+151 LFDPVNVASAFV
-163 PVVGEARVLSMLGR
+163 PVVGEARVLSMLDR

-197 VGAAMVEPV
+197 VGAAMIEPV

-264 GESLDLMR
+264 DESLALMR

-356 SLERDIHD
+356 SLERDVHD
-364 FGAAVDNIVA
+364 FGTAVDNIVA

-465 ANGATVVVPVALDVA
+465 ANGATVVVPVALDVTA
-480 KGRKQAHVNIVKSAY
+480 RNPGYARINIIKSAY
-495 SKESGGVPAN
+495 SKESGGVPSN
-505 HWFMRQF
+505 HWFTRQT
-512 KKNARYVNGQKME
+512 KKNARYVNGQKLKH
-525 PWLRAA
+525 WLDISA
-531 GAASPLGSLKDVA
+531 GADSPLVNPVNA
-544 ATNTSGNR
+544 SGNT
-552 IYTDADLVNLREA
+552 IYTDADLVKLR
-565 QPALYQP
+565 QGNTALYQP
-572 PAGARDL
+572 
-579 RQRFAAMPL
+579 Q
-588 IEADSTQWFGP
+588 AD
-599 GRAIDAAPLTETPE
+599 
-613 QAKTLREA
+613 A
-621 VKVWARERFPNGTT
+621 V
-635 TTNVDTGW
+635 
-643 DVQITPK
+643 
-650 GVRDSLSHGFDALLA
+650 S
-665 RSVPFIPQII
+665 
-675 ESGIHLDSI
+675 
-684 EKKPGLMSHIFANKI
+684 
-699 RLDGQDHV
+699 
-707 VGFVLREDGNG
+707 
-718 NRFYDHEL
+718 
-726 TKIISSDQLVPGKQ
+726 
-740 REATAELRTDQN
+740 
-752 LSPGSSELLS
+752 
-762 NQGDVMNIL
+762 
-771 RERLGV
+771 
-777 NDGTGQ
+777 
-783 VLFQTAYHG
+783 
-792 TPHRFD
+792 
-798 EFSLEHIGTGEG
+798 
-810 AQAHGWGLYFA
+810 
-821 QDRKVSEDYPNNGRA
+821 YPNNGRA

-890 ADVSAVYD
+890 ADVNAVYAVND
-898 VDGGGRKYDLV
+898 GGRKYDLV
-909 SRTMTPQGR
+909 SRAMLPQGR
-918 IMVRLEFAEKGDFYQ
+918 VMVRLEFARTGDFYS
-933 VATAGPLRKTQY
+933 VATAGPIKMAQY
-945 KNKKPLWEGAH
+945 KKKKPLWESAPHFQSGLTD
-956 STRFPEETPWA
+956 SVENTPRV
-967 TRRASQRGQSGMR
+967 TGQSGMR

-1052 REDWAH
+1052 REDWAR

-1067 GQTWTREM
+1067 GQTWTRAM

-1197 QALPEGAANLRAVY
+1197 QALPGGAANLRAVY
-1211 DAEVALSDADIQKS
+1211 DAETALIDADIQKS